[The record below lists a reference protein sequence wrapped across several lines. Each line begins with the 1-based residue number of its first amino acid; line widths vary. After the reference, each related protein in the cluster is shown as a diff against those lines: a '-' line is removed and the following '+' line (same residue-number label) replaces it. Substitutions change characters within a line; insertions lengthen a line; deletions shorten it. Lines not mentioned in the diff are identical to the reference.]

1 MSLNLKKGKLTFLI
15 VWLSSMFMILS
26 VGAQT
31 GATIKV
37 SGTIKDVQGE
47 PIIGASI
54 LLQGTTIG
62 VITDFDGNFTIQAP
76 GNGTLAVSY
85 VGYVTQNVSINNR
98 TNINII
104 LQEDTELLDEVIVVG
119 YAVGSSR
126 TISGAVEK
134 VGREKM
140 NAGVVVNPLDAL
152 KGKVAGVNIQKTGG
166 DPTAGSA
173 IRIRGTTSLSGGNNP
188 LVVIDGVFGDLGLL
202 NALSPADIES
212 FTILKDASETAQY
225 GSRGAS
231 GVIVVTTQKGKAGT
245 KSINYDG
252 TYGIEDVYKS
262 IDMLSADGYRSAVQ
276 SMGYANALDGGAS
289 TNFMKEMLQTGY
301 TQNHR
306 ISFGGGSDETS
317 FRASLGVIDQKGIIK
332 ENWMKNYT
340 AKIDGSQMFFDKK
353 LKLEMGMFGSK
364 RESKYVNDYQ
374 KTFYS
379 AASFNPT
386 LPSSQKDDGTWHE
399 DPNANEVDNP
409 IGRLSIDD
417 REDNAYLSTNGR
429 LTWSIND
436 NLNLSAFGS
445 YTYNAKENMN
455 YIPTNIKQG
464 IREGRGKAYRGL
476 NKSNVLMGNISLNY
490 KLQMPNSR
498 LDALGLIEGQSYEYS
513 GFEASARGF
522 DTNFFGYDNLKA
534 GAIVKYDDVRSYKNG
549 YDLNSFLGRVN
560 YMYANRYI
568 ATVNMR
574 FDGSS
579 KLGENNKW
587 GFFPSASLAWIISEE
602 SFLKDIRAVNEIK
615 WRVGYGRTGNQDAI
629 EAYNSLL
636 LMGPTGLTSVNGVPT
651 VTYGYNR
658 NSNPDLRWETKDM
671 FDVGLDASFLDNR
684 LTATLDYYYSRTKD
698 LLYYYDVPVPPFVH
712 PQLLANLGEMENS
725 GFELSLGITPLKTK
739 DMELTVSGNLAF
751 QKNKLLSLSG
761 KYMGQDLNAA
771 EYMRLSR
778 INGAG
783 FQGGNTY
790 VTYQVVG
797 QPLGVFYLPKSNGL
811 IDDGLGSFSY
821 NVLNLDD
828 DPEINLNDGGDRY
841 FAGQAMPKVIMGTN
855 INFRY
860 KAFDIQTQLN
870 GAFGHKIYNGTSLS
884 YMNMNTFPTYNVLP
898 EAPEKRI
905 FDSTVTD
912 YWLEK
917 GDYLH
922 IAYVTLGYN
931 LNVDKMK
938 DWVNGIRLSFS
949 VNNLHT
955 FTNYSGLS
963 PMINST
969 TISYD
974 NPDIGLDDK
983 RFYPLSR
990 TYSVGLSINF

>member
-1 MSLNLKKGKLTFLI
+1 MYVNFKKSTKAFLMT
-15 VWLSSMFMILS
+15 VLSSMLMILS
-26 VGAQT
+26 VSAQT
-31 GATIKV
+31 GSTINV
-37 SGTIKDVQGE
+37 RGTVKDVAGE

-54 LLQGTTIG
+54 LLQGTTSG
-62 VITDFDGNFTIQAP
+62 VVTDYDGNFSIQAP
-76 GNGTLAVSY
+76 GNGTLVISY
-85 VGYVTQNVSINNR
+85 VGYITQTIAIQNKNSIEV
-98 TNINII
+98 I
-104 LQEDTELLDEVIVVG
+104 LQEDMELLDEVVVIG
-119 YAVGSSR
+119 YATGSTR

-134 VGREKM
+134 VGREDM
-140 NAGVVVNPLDAL
+140 NAGVIVNPLDAL

-173 IRIRGTTSLSGGNNP
+173 IRIRGTTSLSGGNDP
-188 LVVIDGVFGDLGLL
+188 LVVIDGVFGDLALL
-202 NALSPADIES
+202 NALSPSDIES

-252 TYGIEDVYKS
+252 TFGVEDVYKT
-262 IDMLSADGYRSAVQ
+262 INMLNADGYRAAVE
-276 SMGYANALDGGAS
+276 SMGYANALDKGAN
-289 TNFMKEMLQTGY
+289 TNFMQEMLQTGY

-306 ISFGGGSDETS
+306 ISFGGGTAETN

-332 ENWMKNYT
+332 NNSMRNYT
-340 AKIDGSQMFFDKK
+340 AKIDGSQLFFDNK
-353 LKLEMGMFGSK
+353 LKLDLGMFGSK
-364 RESKYVNDYQ
+364 RESRYVNDYQ

-386 LPSSQKDDGTWHE
+386 FPNTQNDDGTWPE

-409 IGRLSIDD
+409 LGRLTISD

-429 LTWSIND
+429 LTWAIND
-436 NLNLSAFGS
+436 NLNFSAFGS

-464 IREGRGKAYRGL
+464 VREGRGKAYRGM
-476 NKSNVLMGNISLNY
+476 NKSNILMGNISLNY
-490 KLQMPNSR
+490 KKMFQNSR
-498 LDALGLIEGQSYEYS
+498 LDALALVEGQNYNYT
-513 GFEASARGF
+513 GFGANARGF
-522 DTNFFGYDNLKA
+522 DTNFFGYDNLAA
-534 GAIVKYDDVRSYKNG
+534 GAVVKYGDVSSYKNG
-549 YDLNSFLGRVN
+549 YSLNSFLGRVN

-587 GFFPSASLAWIISEE
+587 GFFPSASLAWVMSEE
-602 SFLKDIRAVNEIK
+602 SFLKDINEINEIK

-629 EAYNSLL
+629 SAYNSLL
-636 LMGPTGLTSVNGVPT
+636 LMGPSGLTSVNGVPT

-658 NSNPDLRWETKDM
+658 NANPDLRWETKDM
-671 FDVGLDASFLDNR
+671 FDVGMDASFFDR
-684 LTATLDYYYSRTKD
+684 KLTATIDYYYSRTKD
-698 LLYYYDVPVPPFVH
+698 LLYNYDVPVPPFVH
-712 PQLLANLGEMENS
+712 PKLLANLGEMENS
-725 GFELSLGITPLKTK
+725 GLEVSLGITPLRTE
-739 DMELTVSGNLAF
+739 DMELTVSGNMAF

-761 KYMGQDLNAA
+761 TYMGQELNAA
-771 EYMRLSR
+771 EYMQLAR

-797 QPLGVFYLPKSNGL
+797 QPLGVFYLPKSNG
-811 IDDGLGSFSY
+811 IINDGLGSYSY
-821 NVLNLDD
+821 NILNLDE
-828 DPEINLNDGGDRY
+828 DPAINLNNGADRY

-855 INFRY
+855 ISFRY
-860 KAFDIQTQLN
+860 KAFDIQTQMN

-884 YMNMNTFPTYNVLP
+884 YMNMNVFPTYNVLP
-898 EAPEKRI
+898 DAPEKKI

-931 LNVDKMK
+931 FNVEKMK
-938 DWVNGIRLSFS
+938 NWVNSIRLTAS

-969 TISYD
+969 TV
-974 NPDIGLDDK
+974 NEELGLDDK

-990 TYSVGLSINF
+990 TYSLGLSINF

>member
-1 MSLNLKKGKLTFLI
+1 MHVNFKKSTKAFLMT
-15 VWLSSMFMILS
+15 VLSSMLMILS
-26 VGAQT
+26 VSAQT
-31 GATIKV
+31 GSTINV
-37 SGTIKDVQGE
+37 RGTVKDVAGE
-47 PIIGASI
+47 PIIGASV
-54 LLQGTTIG
+54 LLQGTTSG
-62 VITDFDGNFTIQAP
+62 VVTDYDGNFSIQAP
-76 GNGTLAVSY
+76 GNGTLVISY
-85 VGYVTQNVSINNR
+85 VGYITQTIAIQNKNSIEV
-98 TNINII
+98 I
-104 LQEDTELLDEVIVVG
+104 LQEDMELLDEVVVIG
-119 YAVGSSR
+119 YATGSTR

-134 VGREKM
+134 VGREDM
-140 NAGVVVNPLDAL
+140 NAGVIVNPLDAL

-173 IRIRGTTSLSGGNNP
+173 IRIRGTTSLSGGNDP
-188 LVVIDGVFGDLGLL
+188 LVVIDGVFGDLALL
-202 NALSPADIES
+202 NALSPSDIES

-252 TYGIEDVYKS
+252 TFGVEDVYKT
-262 IDMLSADGYRSAVQ
+262 INMLNADGYRAAVE
-276 SMGYANALDGGAS
+276 SMGYANALDKGAN
-289 TNFMKEMLQTGY
+289 TNFMQEMLQTGY

-306 ISFGGGSDETS
+306 ISFGGGTAETN

-332 ENWMKNYT
+332 NNSMRNYT
-340 AKIDGSQMFFDKK
+340 AKIDGSQLYFDNK
-353 LKLEMGMFGSK
+353 LKLDLGMFGSK
-364 RESKYVNDYQ
+364 RESRYVNDYQ

-386 LPSSQKDDGTWHE
+386 FPNTQNDDGTWPE

-409 IGRLSIDD
+409 LGRLTISDK
-417 REDNAYLSTNGR
+417 EDNAYLSTNGR
-429 LTWSIND
+429 LTWAIND
-436 NLNLSAFGS
+436 NLNFSAFGS

-464 IREGRGKAYRGL
+464 VREGRGKAYRGM
-476 NKSNVLMGNISLNY
+476 NKSNILMGNISLNY
-490 KLQMPNSR
+490 KKMFQNSR
-498 LDALGLIEGQSYEYS
+498 LDALALIEGQNYNYT
-513 GFEASARGF
+513 GFGANARGF
-522 DTNFFGYDNLKA
+522 DTNFFGYDNLAA
-534 GAIVKYDDVRSYKNG
+534 GAVVKYGDVSSYKNG
-549 YDLNSFLGRVN
+549 YSLNSFLGRVN

-587 GFFPSASLAWIISEE
+587 GFFPSASLAWVMSEE
-602 SFLKDIRAVNEIK
+602 SFLKDINEINEIK

-629 EAYNSLL
+629 SAYNSLL
-636 LMGPTGLTSVNGVPT
+636 LMGPSGLTSVNGVPT

-658 NSNPDLRWETKDM
+658 NANPDLRWETKDM
-671 FDVGLDASFLDNR
+671 FDVGMDASFFDR
-684 LTATLDYYYSRTKD
+684 KLTATIDYYYSRTKD
-698 LLYYYDVPVPPFVH
+698 LLYNYDVPVPPFVH
-712 PQLLANLGEMENS
+712 PKLLANLGEMENS
-725 GFELSLGITPLKTK
+725 GLEVSLGITPLRTE
-739 DMELTVSGNLAF
+739 DMELTVSGNMAF

-761 KYMGQDLNAA
+761 TYMGQELNAA
-771 EYMRLSR
+771 EYMQLAR

-797 QPLGVFYLPKSNGL
+797 QPLGVFYLPKSNG
-811 IDDGLGSFSY
+811 IINDGLGSYSY
-821 NVLNLDD
+821 NILNLDE
-828 DPEINLNDGGDRY
+828 DPAINLNNGADRY

-855 INFRY
+855 ISFRY
-860 KAFDIQTQLN
+860 KAFDIQTQMN

-884 YMNMNTFPTYNVLP
+884 YMNMNVFPTYNVLP
-898 EAPEKRI
+898 DAPEKKI

-931 LNVDKMK
+931 FNVEKMK
-938 DWVNGIRLSFS
+938 NWVNSIRLTAS

-969 TISYD
+969 TV
-974 NPDIGLDDK
+974 NEELGLDDK

-990 TYSVGLSINF
+990 TYSLGLSINF

>member
-1 MSLNLKKGKLTFLI
+1 MHVNFKKSTKAFLMT
-15 VWLSSMFMILS
+15 VLSSMLMILS
-26 VGAQT
+26 VSAQT
-31 GATIKV
+31 GSTINV
-37 SGTIKDVQGE
+37 RGTVKDVTGE

-54 LLQGTTIG
+54 LLQGTTSG
-62 VITDFDGNFTIQAP
+62 VVTDYDGNFSIQAP
-76 GNGTLAVSY
+76 GNGTLVISY
-85 VGYVTQNVSINNR
+85 VGYITQTIAIQNRNSIEV
-98 TNINII
+98 I
-104 LQEDTELLDEVIVVG
+104 LQEDMELLDEVVVIG
-119 YAVGSSR
+119 YATGSTR

-134 VGREKM
+134 VGREDM
-140 NAGVVVNPLDAL
+140 NAGVIVNPLDAL

-173 IRIRGTTSLSGGNNP
+173 IRIRGTTSLSGGNDP
-188 LVVIDGVFGDLGLL
+188 LVVIDGVFGDLALL
-202 NALSPADIES
+202 NALSPSDIES

-252 TYGIEDVYKS
+252 TFGVEDVYKT
-262 IDMLSADGYRSAVQ
+262 INMLNADGYRAAVE
-276 SMGYANALDGGAS
+276 SMGYANALDKGAN
-289 TNFMKEMLQTGY
+289 TNFMQEMLQTGY

-306 ISFGGGSDETS
+306 ISFGGGTAETN

-332 ENWMKNYT
+332 NNSMRNYT
-340 AKIDGSQMFFDKK
+340 AKIDGSQLFFDNK
-353 LKLEMGMFGSK
+353 LKLDLGMFGSK
-364 RESKYVNDYQ
+364 RESRYVNDYQ

-386 LPSSQKDDGTWHE
+386 FPNTQNDDGTWPE

-409 IGRLSIDD
+409 LGRLTISD

-429 LTWSIND
+429 LTWAIND
-436 NLNLSAFGS
+436 NLNFSAFGS

-464 IREGRGKAYRGL
+464 VREGRGKAYRGM
-476 NKSNVLMGNISLNY
+476 NKSNILMGNISLNY
-490 KLQMPNSR
+490 KKMFQNSR
-498 LDALGLIEGQSYEYS
+498 LDALALVEGQNYNYT
-513 GFEASARGF
+513 GFGANARGF
-522 DTNFFGYDNLKA
+522 DTNFFGYDNLAA
-534 GAIVKYDDVRSYKNG
+534 GAVVKYGDVSSYKNG
-549 YDLNSFLGRVN
+549 YSLNSFLGRVN

-587 GFFPSASLAWIISEE
+587 GFFPSASLAWVMSEE
-602 SFLKDIRAVNEIK
+602 SFLKDINEINEIK

-629 EAYNSLL
+629 SAYNSLL
-636 LMGPTGLTSVNGVPT
+636 LMGPSGLTSVNGVPT

-658 NSNPDLRWETKDM
+658 NANPDLRWETKDM
-671 FDVGLDASFLDNR
+671 FDVGMDASFFDR
-684 LTATLDYYYSRTKD
+684 KLTATIDYYYSRTKD
-698 LLYYYDVPVPPFVH
+698 LLYNYDVPVPPFVH
-712 PQLLANLGEMENS
+712 PKLLANLGEMENS
-725 GFELSLGITPLKTK
+725 GWEVSLGITPLRTE
-739 DMELTVSGNLAF
+739 DMELTVSGNMAF

-761 KYMGQDLNAA
+761 TYMGQELNAA
-771 EYMRLSR
+771 EYMQLAR

-797 QPLGVFYLPKSNGL
+797 QPLGVFYLPKSNG
-811 IDDGLGSFSY
+811 IINDGLGSYSY
-821 NVLNLDD
+821 NILNLDE
-828 DPEINLNDGGDRY
+828 DPAINLNNGADRY

-855 INFRY
+855 ISFRY
-860 KAFDIQTQLN
+860 KAFDIQTQMN

-884 YMNMNTFPTYNVLP
+884 YMNMNVFPTYNVLP
-898 EAPEKRI
+898 DAPEKKI

-931 LNVDKMK
+931 FNVEKMK
-938 DWVNGIRLSFS
+938 NWVNSIRLTAS

-969 TISYD
+969 TV
-974 NPDIGLDDK
+974 NEELGLDDK

-990 TYSVGLSINF
+990 TYSLGLSINF

>member
-1 MSLNLKKGKLTFLI
+1 MHVNFKKSTKAFLMT
-15 VWLSSMFMILS
+15 VLSSMLMILS
-26 VGAQT
+26 VSAQT
-31 GATIKV
+31 GSTINLR
-37 SGTIKDVQGE
+37 GTVKDVAGE

-54 LLQGTTIG
+54 LLQGTTSG
-62 VITDFDGNFTIQAP
+62 VVTDYDGNFSIQAP
-76 GNGTLAVSY
+76 GNGTLVISY
-85 VGYVTQNVSINNR
+85 VGYITQTIAIQNRNSIEV
-98 TNINII
+98 I
-104 LQEDTELLDEVIVVG
+104 LQEDMELLDEVVVIG
-119 YAVGSSR
+119 YATGSTR

-134 VGREKM
+134 VGREDM
-140 NAGVVVNPLDAL
+140 NAGVIVNPLDAL

-173 IRIRGTTSLSGGNNP
+173 IRIRGTTSLSGGNDP
-188 LVVIDGVFGDLGLL
+188 LVVIDGVFGDLALL
-202 NALSPADIES
+202 NALSPSDIES

-252 TYGIEDVYKS
+252 TFGVEDVYKT
-262 IDMLSADGYRSAVQ
+262 INMLNADGYRAAVE
-276 SMGYANALDGGAS
+276 SMGYANALDKGAN
-289 TNFMKEMLQTGY
+289 TNFMQEMLQTGY

-306 ISFGGGSDETS
+306 ISFGGGTAETN

-332 ENWMKNYT
+332 NNSMRNYT
-340 AKIDGSQMFFDKK
+340 AKIDGSQLFFDNK
-353 LKLEMGMFGSK
+353 LKLDLGMFGSK
-364 RESKYVNDYQ
+364 RESRYVNDYQ

-386 LPSSQKDDGTWHE
+386 FPNTQNDDGTWPE

-409 IGRLSIDD
+409 LGRLTISD

-429 LTWSIND
+429 LTWAIND
-436 NLNLSAFGS
+436 NLNFSAFGS

-464 IREGRGKAYRGL
+464 VREGRGKAYRGM
-476 NKSNVLMGNISLNY
+476 NKSNILMGNISLNY
-490 KLQMPNSR
+490 KKIFQNSR
-498 LDALGLIEGQSYEYS
+498 LDALALVEGQNYNYT
-513 GFEASARGF
+513 GFGANARGF
-522 DTNFFGYDNLKA
+522 DTNFFGYDNLAA
-534 GAIVKYDDVRSYKNG
+534 GAVVKYGDVSSYKNG
-549 YDLNSFLGRVN
+549 YSLNSFLGRVN

-587 GFFPSASLAWIISEE
+587 GFFPSASLAWVMSEE
-602 SFLKDIRAVNEIK
+602 SFLKDINEINEIK

-629 EAYNSLL
+629 SAYNSLL
-636 LMGPTGLTSVNGVPT
+636 LMGPSGLTSVNGVPT

-658 NSNPDLRWETKDM
+658 NANPDLRWETKDM
-671 FDVGLDASFLDNR
+671 FDVGMDASFFDR
-684 LTATLDYYYSRTKD
+684 KLTATIDYYYSRTKD
-698 LLYYYDVPVPPFVH
+698 LLYNYDVPVPPFVH
-712 PQLLANLGEMENS
+712 PKLLANLGEMENS
-725 GFELSLGITPLKTK
+725 GLEVSLGITPLRTE
-739 DMELTVSGNLAF
+739 DMELTVSGNMAF

-761 KYMGQDLNAA
+761 TYMGQELNAA
-771 EYMRLSR
+771 EYMQLAR

-797 QPLGVFYLPKSNGL
+797 QPLGVFYLPKSNG
-811 IDDGLGSFSY
+811 IINDGLGSYSY
-821 NVLNLDD
+821 NILNLDE
-828 DPEINLNDGGDRY
+828 DPAINLNNGADRY

-855 INFRY
+855 ISFRY
-860 KAFDIQTQLN
+860 KAFDIQTQMN

-884 YMNMNTFPTYNVLP
+884 YMNMNVFPTYNVLP
-898 EAPEKRI
+898 DAPEKKI

-931 LNVDKMK
+931 FNVEKMK
-938 DWVNGIRLSFS
+938 NWVNSIRLTAS

-969 TISYD
+969 TVSLD

-990 TYSVGLSINF
+990 TYSLGLSINF

>member
-1 MSLNLKKGKLTFLI
+1 MYVNFKKSTKAFLMT
-15 VWLSSMFMILS
+15 VLSSMLMILS
-26 VGAQT
+26 VSAQT
-31 GATIKV
+31 GSTINV
-37 SGTIKDVQGE
+37 RGTVKDVAGE

-54 LLQGTTIG
+54 LLQGTTSG
-62 VITDFDGNFTIQAP
+62 VVTDYDGNFSIQAP
-76 GNGTLAVSY
+76 GNGTLVISY
-85 VGYVTQNVSINNR
+85 VGYITQTIAIQNRNSIEV
-98 TNINII
+98 I
-104 LQEDTELLDEVIVVG
+104 LQEDMELLDEVVVIG
-119 YAVGSSR
+119 YATGSTR

-134 VGREKM
+134 VGREDM
-140 NAGVVVNPLDAL
+140 NAGVIVNPLDAL

-173 IRIRGTTSLSGGNNP
+173 IRIRGTTSLSGGNDP
-188 LVVIDGVFGDLGLL
+188 LVVIDGVFGDLALL
-202 NALSPADIES
+202 NALSPSDIES

-252 TYGIEDVYKS
+252 TFGVEDVYKT
-262 IDMLSADGYRSAVQ
+262 INMLNADGYRAAVE
-276 SMGYANALDGGAS
+276 SMGYANALDKGAN
-289 TNFMKEMLQTGY
+289 TNFMQEMLQTGY

-306 ISFGGGSDETS
+306 ISFGGGTAETN

-332 ENWMKNYT
+332 NNSMRNYT
-340 AKIDGSQMFFDKK
+340 AKIDGSQLFFDNK
-353 LKLEMGMFGSK
+353 LKLDLGMFGSK
-364 RESKYVNDYQ
+364 RESRYVNDYQ

-386 LPSSQKDDGTWHE
+386 FPNTQNDDGTWPE

-409 IGRLSIDD
+409 LGRLTISDK
-417 REDNAYLSTNGR
+417 EDNAYLSTNGR
-429 LTWSIND
+429 LTWAIND
-436 NLNLSAFGS
+436 NLNFSAFGS

-464 IREGRGKAYRGL
+464 VREGRGKAYRGM
-476 NKSNVLMGNISLNY
+476 NKSNILMGNISLNY
-490 KLQMPNSR
+490 KKMFQNSR
-498 LDALGLIEGQSYEYS
+498 LDALALVEGQNYNYT
-513 GFEASARGF
+513 GFGANARGF
-522 DTNFFGYDNLKA
+522 DTNFFGYDNLAA
-534 GAIVKYDDVRSYKNG
+534 GAVVKYGDVSSYKNG
-549 YDLNSFLGRVN
+549 YSLNSFLGRVN

-587 GFFPSASLAWIISEE
+587 GFFPSASLAWVMSEE
-602 SFLKDIRAVNEIK
+602 SFLKDINEINEIK

-629 EAYNSLL
+629 SAYNSLL
-636 LMGPTGLTSVNGVPT
+636 LMGPSGLTSVNGVPT

-658 NSNPDLRWETKDM
+658 NANPDLRWETKDM
-671 FDVGLDASFLDNR
+671 FDVGMDASFFDR
-684 LTATLDYYYSRTKD
+684 KLTATIDYYYSRTKD
-698 LLYYYDVPVPPFVH
+698 LLYNYDVPVPPFVH
-712 PQLLANLGEMENS
+712 PKLLANLGEMENS
-725 GFELSLGITPLKTK
+725 GLEVSLGITPLRTE
-739 DMELTVSGNLAF
+739 DMELTVSGNMAF

-761 KYMGQDLNAA
+761 TYMGQELNAA
-771 EYMRLSR
+771 EYMQLAR

-797 QPLGVFYLPKSNGL
+797 QPLGVFYLPKSNG
-811 IDDGLGSFSY
+811 IINDGLGSYSY
-821 NVLNLDD
+821 NILNLDE
-828 DPEINLNDGGDRY
+828 DPAINLNNGADRY

-855 INFRY
+855 ISFRY
-860 KAFDIQTQLN
+860 KAFDIQTQMN

-884 YMNMNTFPTYNVLP
+884 YMNMNVFPTYNVLP
-898 EAPEKRI
+898 DAPEKKI

-931 LNVDKMK
+931 FNVEKMK
-938 DWVNGIRLSFS
+938 NWVNSIRLTAS

-969 TISYD
+969 TV
-974 NPDIGLDDK
+974 NEELGLDDK

-990 TYSVGLSINF
+990 TYSLGLSINF

>member
-1 MSLNLKKGKLTFLI
+1 MT
-15 VWLSSMFMILS
+15 VLSSMLMILS
-26 VGAQT
+26 VSAQT
-31 GATIKV
+31 GSTINLR
-37 SGTIKDVQGE
+37 GTVKDVAGE

-54 LLQGTTIG
+54 LLQGTTSG
-62 VITDFDGNFTIQAP
+62 VVTDYDGNFSIQAP
-76 GNGTLAVSY
+76 GNGTLVISY
-85 VGYVTQNVSINNR
+85 VGYITQTIAIQNRNSIEV
-98 TNINII
+98 I
-104 LQEDTELLDEVIVVG
+104 LQEDMELLDEVVVIG
-119 YAVGSSR
+119 YATGSTR

-134 VGREKM
+134 VGREDM
-140 NAGVVVNPLDAL
+140 NAGVIVNPLDAL

-173 IRIRGTTSLSGGNNP
+173 IRIRGTTSLSGGNDP
-188 LVVIDGVFGDLGLL
+188 LVVIDGVFGDLALL
-202 NALSPADIES
+202 NALSPSDIES

-252 TYGIEDVYKS
+252 TFGVEDVYKT
-262 IDMLSADGYRSAVQ
+262 INMLNADGYRAAVE
-276 SMGYANALDGGAS
+276 SMGYANALDKGAN
-289 TNFMKEMLQTGY
+289 TNFMQEMLQTGY

-306 ISFGGGSDETS
+306 ISFGGGTAETN

-332 ENWMKNYT
+332 NNSMRNYT
-340 AKIDGSQMFFDKK
+340 AKIDGSQLFFDNK
-353 LKLEMGMFGSK
+353 LKLDLGMFGSK
-364 RESKYVNDYQ
+364 RESRYVNDYQ

-386 LPSSQKDDGTWHE
+386 FPNTQNDDGTWPE

-409 IGRLSIDD
+409 LGRLTISD

-429 LTWSIND
+429 LTWAIND
-436 NLNLSAFGS
+436 NLNFSAFGS

-464 IREGRGKAYRGL
+464 VREGRGKAYRGM
-476 NKSNVLMGNISLNY
+476 NKSNILMGNISLNY
-490 KLQMPNSR
+490 KKIFQNSR
-498 LDALGLIEGQSYEYS
+498 LDALALVEGQNYNYT
-513 GFEASARGF
+513 GFGANARGF
-522 DTNFFGYDNLKA
+522 DTNFFGYDNLAA
-534 GAIVKYDDVRSYKNG
+534 GAVVKYGDVSSYKNG
-549 YDLNSFLGRVN
+549 YSLNSFLGRVN

-587 GFFPSASLAWIISEE
+587 GFFPSASLAWVMSEE
-602 SFLKDIRAVNEIK
+602 SFLKDINEINEIK

-629 EAYNSLL
+629 SAYNSLL
-636 LMGPTGLTSVNGVPT
+636 LMGPSGLTSVNGVPT

-658 NSNPDLRWETKDM
+658 NANPDLRWETKDM
-671 FDVGLDASFLDNR
+671 FDVGMDASFFDR
-684 LTATLDYYYSRTKD
+684 KLTATIDYYYSKTKD
-698 LLYYYDVPVPPFVH
+698 LLYNYDVPVPPFVH
-712 PQLLANLGEMENS
+712 PKLLANLGEMENS
-725 GFELSLGITPLKTK
+725 GLEVSLGITPLRTE
-739 DMELTVSGNLAF
+739 DMELTVSGNMAF

-761 KYMGQDLNAA
+761 TYMGQELNAA
-771 EYMRLSR
+771 EYMQLAR

-797 QPLGVFYLPKSNGL
+797 QPLGVFYLPKSNG
-811 IDDGLGSFSY
+811 IINDGLGSYSY
-821 NVLNLDD
+821 NILNLDE
-828 DPEINLNDGGDRY
+828 DPAINLNNGADRY

-855 INFRY
+855 ISFRY
-860 KAFDIQTQLN
+860 KAFDIQTQMN

-884 YMNMNTFPTYNVLP
+884 YMNMNVFPTYNVLP
-898 EAPEKRI
+898 DAPEKKI

-931 LNVDKMK
+931 FNVEKMK
-938 DWVNGIRLSFS
+938 NWVNSIRLTAS

-969 TISYD
+969 TVSLD

-990 TYSVGLSINF
+990 TYSLGLSINF

>member
-1 MSLNLKKGKLTFLI
+1 MHVNFKKSTKAFLMT
-15 VWLSSMFMILS
+15 VLSSMLMILS
-26 VGAQT
+26 ASAQT
-31 GATIKV
+31 GSTINV
-37 SGTIKDVQGE
+37 RGTVKDVAGE

-54 LLQGTTIG
+54 LLQGTTSG
-62 VITDFDGNFTIQAP
+62 VVTDYDGNFSIQAP
-76 GNGTLAVSY
+76 GNGTLVISY
-85 VGYVTQNVSINNR
+85 VGYITQTIAIQNRNSIEV
-98 TNINII
+98 I
-104 LQEDTELLDEVIVVG
+104 LQEDMELLDEVVVIG
-119 YAVGSSR
+119 YATGSTR

-134 VGREKM
+134 VGREDM
-140 NAGVVVNPLDAL
+140 NAGVIVNPLDAL

-173 IRIRGTTSLSGGNNP
+173 IRIRGTTSLSGGNDP
-188 LVVIDGVFGDLGLL
+188 LVVIDGVFGDLALL
-202 NALSPADIES
+202 NALSPSDIES

-252 TYGIEDVYKS
+252 TFGVEDVYKT
-262 IDMLSADGYRSAVQ
+262 INMLNADGYRAAVE
-276 SMGYANALDGGAS
+276 SMGYANALDKGAN
-289 TNFMKEMLQTGY
+289 TNFMQEMLQTGY

-306 ISFGGGSDETS
+306 ISFGGGTAETN

-332 ENWMKNYT
+332 NNSMRNYT
-340 AKIDGSQMFFDKK
+340 AKIDGSQLFFDNK
-353 LKLEMGMFGSK
+353 LKLDLGMFGSK
-364 RESKYVNDYQ
+364 RESRYVNDYQ

-386 LPSSQKDDGTWHE
+386 FPNTQNDDGTWPE

-409 IGRLSIDD
+409 LGRLTISDK
-417 REDNAYLSTNGR
+417 EDNAYLSTNGR
-429 LTWSIND
+429 LTWAIND
-436 NLNLSAFGS
+436 NLNFSAFGS

-464 IREGRGKAYRGL
+464 VREGRGKAYRGM
-476 NKSNVLMGNISLNY
+476 NKSNILMGNISLNY
-490 KLQMPNSR
+490 KKMFQNSR
-498 LDALGLIEGQSYEYS
+498 LDALALIEGQNYNYT
-513 GFEASARGF
+513 GFGANARGF
-522 DTNFFGYDNLKA
+522 DTNFFGYDNLAA
-534 GAIVKYDDVRSYKNG
+534 GAVVKYGDVSSYKNG
-549 YDLNSFLGRVN
+549 YSLNSFLGRVN

-587 GFFPSASLAWIISEE
+587 GFFPSASLAWVMSEE
-602 SFLKDIRAVNEIK
+602 SFLKDINEINEIK

-629 EAYNSLL
+629 SAYNSLL
-636 LMGPTGLTSVNGVPT
+636 LMGPSGLTSVNGVPT

-658 NSNPDLRWETKDM
+658 NANPDLRWETKDM
-671 FDVGLDASFLDNR
+671 FDVGMDASFFDR
-684 LTATLDYYYSRTKD
+684 KLTATIDYYYSRTKD
-698 LLYYYDVPVPPFVH
+698 LLYNYDVPVPPFVH
-712 PQLLANLGEMENS
+712 PKLLANLGEMENS
-725 GFELSLGITPLKTK
+725 GLEVSLGITPLRTE
-739 DMELTVSGNLAF
+739 DMELTVSGNMAF

-761 KYMGQDLNAA
+761 TYMGQELNAA
-771 EYMRLSR
+771 EYMQLAR

-797 QPLGVFYLPKSNGL
+797 QPLGVFYLPKSNG
-811 IDDGLGSFSY
+811 IINDGLGSYSY
-821 NVLNLDD
+821 NILNLDE
-828 DPEINLNDGGDRY
+828 DPAINLNNGADRY

-855 INFRY
+855 ISFRY
-860 KAFDIQTQLN
+860 KAFDIQTQMN

-884 YMNMNTFPTYNVLP
+884 YMNMNVFPTYNVLP
-898 EAPEKRI
+898 DAPEKKI

-931 LNVDKMK
+931 FNVEKMK
-938 DWVNGIRLSFS
+938 NWVNSIRLTAS

-969 TISYD
+969 TV
-974 NPDIGLDDK
+974 NEELGLDDK

-990 TYSVGLSINF
+990 TYSLGLSINF

>member
-1 MSLNLKKGKLTFLI
+1 MYVNFKKSTKAFLMT
-15 VWLSSMFMILS
+15 VLSSMLMILS
-26 VGAQT
+26 VSAQT
-31 GATIKV
+31 GSTINV
-37 SGTIKDVQGE
+37 RGTVKDVAGE

-54 LLQGTTIG
+54 LLQGTTSG
-62 VITDFDGNFTIQAP
+62 VVTDYDGNFSIQAP
-76 GNGTLAVSY
+76 GNGTLVISY
-85 VGYVTQNVSINNR
+85 VGYITQTIAIQNRNSIEV
-98 TNINII
+98 I
-104 LQEDTELLDEVIVVG
+104 LQEDMELLDEVVVIG
-119 YAVGSSR
+119 YATGSTR

-134 VGREKM
+134 VGREDM
-140 NAGVVVNPLDAL
+140 NAGVIVNPLDAL

-173 IRIRGTTSLSGGNNP
+173 IRIRGTTSLSGGNDP
-188 LVVIDGVFGDLGLL
+188 LVVIDGVFGDLALL
-202 NALSPADIES
+202 NALSPSDIES

-252 TYGIEDVYKS
+252 TFGVEDVYKT
-262 IDMLSADGYRSAVQ
+262 INMLNADGYRAAVE
-276 SMGYANALDGGAS
+276 SMGYANALDKGAN
-289 TNFMKEMLQTGY
+289 TNFMQEMLQTGY

-306 ISFGGGSDETS
+306 ISFGGGTAETN

-332 ENWMKNYT
+332 NNSMRNYT
-340 AKIDGSQMFFDKK
+340 AKIDGSQLYFDNK
-353 LKLEMGMFGSK
+353 LKLDLGMFGSK
-364 RESKYVNDYQ
+364 RESRYVNDYQ

-386 LPSSQKDDGTWHE
+386 FPNTQNDDGTWPE

-409 IGRLSIDD
+409 LGRLTISD

-429 LTWSIND
+429 LTWAIND
-436 NLNLSAFGS
+436 NLNFSAFGS

-464 IREGRGKAYRGL
+464 VREGRGKAYRGM
-476 NKSNVLMGNISLNY
+476 NKSNILMGNISLNY
-490 KLQMPNSR
+490 KKMFQNSR
-498 LDALGLIEGQSYEYS
+498 LDALALIEGQNYNYT
-513 GFEASARGF
+513 GFGANARGF
-522 DTNFFGYDNLKA
+522 DTNFFGYDNLAA
-534 GAIVKYDDVRSYKNG
+534 GAVVKYGDVSSYKNG
-549 YDLNSFLGRVN
+549 YSLNSFLGRVN

-587 GFFPSASLAWIISEE
+587 GFFPSASLAWVMSEE
-602 SFLKDIRAVNEIK
+602 SFLKDINEINEIK

-629 EAYNSLL
+629 SAYNSLL
-636 LMGPTGLTSVNGVPT
+636 LMGPSGLTSVNGVPT

-658 NSNPDLRWETKDM
+658 NANPDLRWETKDM
-671 FDVGLDASFLDNR
+671 FDVGMDASFFDR
-684 LTATLDYYYSRTKD
+684 KLTATIDYYYSRTKD
-698 LLYYYDVPVPPFVH
+698 LLYNYDVPVPPFVH
-712 PQLLANLGEMENS
+712 PKLLANLGEMENS
-725 GFELSLGITPLKTK
+725 GLEVSLGITPLRTE
-739 DMELTVSGNLAF
+739 DMELTVSGNMAF

-761 KYMGQDLNAA
+761 TYMGQELNAA
-771 EYMRLSR
+771 EYMQLAR

-797 QPLGVFYLPKSNGL
+797 QPLGVFYLPKSNG
-811 IDDGLGSFSY
+811 IINDGLGSYSY
-821 NVLNLDD
+821 NILNLDE
-828 DPEINLNDGGDRY
+828 DPAINLNNGADRY

-855 INFRY
+855 ISFRY
-860 KAFDIQTQLN
+860 KAFDIQTQMN

-884 YMNMNTFPTYNVLP
+884 YMNMNVFPTYNVLP
-898 EAPEKRI
+898 DAPEKKI

-931 LNVDKMK
+931 FNVEKMK
-938 DWVNGIRLSFS
+938 NWVNSIRLTAS

-969 TISYD
+969 TV
-974 NPDIGLDDK
+974 NEELGLDDK

-990 TYSVGLSINF
+990 TYSLGLSINF

>member
-1 MSLNLKKGKLTFLI
+1 MYVNFKKSTKAFLMT
-15 VWLSSMFMILS
+15 VLSSMLMILS
-26 VGAQT
+26 ASAQT
-31 GATIKV
+31 GSTINV
-37 SGTIKDVQGE
+37 RGTVKDVAGE
-47 PIIGASI
+47 PIIGASV
-54 LLQGTTIG
+54 LLQGTTSG
-62 VITDFDGNFTIQAP
+62 VVTDYDGNFSIQAP
-76 GNGTLAVSY
+76 GNGTLVISY
-85 VGYVTQNVSINNR
+85 VGYITQTIAIQNKNSIEV
-98 TNINII
+98 I
-104 LQEDTELLDEVIVVG
+104 LQEDMELLDEVVVIG
-119 YAVGSSR
+119 YATGSTR

-134 VGREKM
+134 VGREDM

-173 IRIRGTTSLSGGNNP
+173 IRIRGTTSLSGGNDP
-188 LVVIDGVFGDLGLL
+188 LVVIDGVFGDLALL
-202 NALSPADIES
+202 NALSPSDIES

-252 TYGIEDVYKS
+252 TFGVEDVYKT
-262 IDMLSADGYRSAVQ
+262 INMLNADGYRAAVE
-276 SMGYANALDGGAS
+276 SMGYANALDKGAN
-289 TNFMKEMLQTGY
+289 TNFMQEMLQTGY

-306 ISFGGGSDETS
+306 ISFGGGTAETN

-332 ENWMKNYT
+332 NNSMRNYT
-340 AKIDGSQMFFDKK
+340 AKIDGSQLYFDNK
-353 LKLEMGMFGSK
+353 LKLDLGMFGSK
-364 RESKYVNDYQ
+364 RESRYVNDYQ

-386 LPSSQKDDGTWHE
+386 FPNTQNDDGTWPE

-409 IGRLSIDD
+409 LGRLTISDK
-417 REDNAYLSTNGR
+417 EDNAYLSTNGR
-429 LTWSIND
+429 LTWAIND
-436 NLNLSAFGS
+436 NLNFSAFGS

-464 IREGRGKAYRGL
+464 VREGRGKAYRGM
-476 NKSNVLMGNISLNY
+476 NKSNILMGNISLNY
-490 KLQMPNSR
+490 KKMFQNSR
-498 LDALGLIEGQSYEYS
+498 LDALALIEGQNYNYT
-513 GFEASARGF
+513 GFGANARGF
-522 DTNFFGYDNLKA
+522 DTNFFGYDNLAA
-534 GAIVKYDDVRSYKNG
+534 GAVVKYGDVSSYKNG
-549 YDLNSFLGRVN
+549 YSLNSFLGRVN

-587 GFFPSASLAWIISEE
+587 GFFPSASLAWVMSEE
-602 SFLKDIRAVNEIK
+602 SFLKDINEINEIK

-629 EAYNSLL
+629 SAYNSLL
-636 LMGPTGLTSVNGVPT
+636 LMGPSGLTSVNGVPT

-658 NSNPDLRWETKDM
+658 NANPDLRWETKDM
-671 FDVGLDASFLDNR
+671 FDVGMDASFFDR
-684 LTATLDYYYSRTKD
+684 KLTATIDYYYSRTKD
-698 LLYYYDVPVPPFVH
+698 LLYNYDVPVPPFVH
-712 PQLLANLGEMENS
+712 PKLLANLGEMENS
-725 GFELSLGITPLKTK
+725 GLEVSLGITPLRTE
-739 DMELTVSGNLAF
+739 DMELTVSGNMAF

-761 KYMGQDLNAA
+761 TYMGQELNAA
-771 EYMRLSR
+771 EYMQLAR

-797 QPLGVFYLPKSNGL
+797 QPLGVFYLPKSNG
-811 IDDGLGSFSY
+811 IINDGLGSYSY
-821 NVLNLDD
+821 NILNLDE
-828 DPEINLNDGGDRY
+828 DPAINLNNGADRY

-855 INFRY
+855 ISFRY
-860 KAFDIQTQLN
+860 KAFDIQTQMN

-884 YMNMNTFPTYNVLP
+884 YMNMNVFPTYNVLP
-898 EAPEKRI
+898 DAPEKKI

-931 LNVDKMK
+931 FNVEKMK
-938 DWVNGIRLSFS
+938 NWVNSIRLTAS

-969 TISYD
+969 TV
-974 NPDIGLDDK
+974 NEELGLDDK

-990 TYSVGLSINF
+990 TYSLGLSINF

>member
-1 MSLNLKKGKLTFLI
+1 MHVNFKKSTKAFLMT
-15 VWLSSMFMILS
+15 VLSSMLMILS
-26 VGAQT
+26 VSAQT
-31 GATIKV
+31 GSTINLR
-37 SGTIKDVQGE
+37 GTVKDVAGE

-54 LLQGTTIG
+54 LLQGTTSG
-62 VITDFDGNFTIQAP
+62 VVTDYDGNFSIQAP
-76 GNGTLAVSY
+76 GNGTLVISY
-85 VGYVTQNVSINNR
+85 VGYITQTIAIQNRNSIEV
-98 TNINII
+98 I
-104 LQEDTELLDEVIVVG
+104 LQEDMELLDEVVVIG
-119 YAVGSSR
+119 YATGSTR

-134 VGREKM
+134 VGREDM
-140 NAGVVVNPLDAL
+140 NAGVIVNPLDAL

-173 IRIRGTTSLSGGNNP
+173 IRIRGTTSLSGGNDP
-188 LVVIDGVFGDLGLL
+188 LVVIDGVFGDLALL
-202 NALSPADIES
+202 NALSPSDIES

-252 TYGIEDVYKS
+252 TFGVEDVYKT
-262 IDMLSADGYRSAVQ
+262 INMLNADGYRAAVE
-276 SMGYANALDGGAS
+276 SMGYANALDKGAN
-289 TNFMKEMLQTGY
+289 TNFMQEMLQTGY

-306 ISFGGGSDETS
+306 ISFGGGTAETN

-332 ENWMKNYT
+332 NNSMRNYT
-340 AKIDGSQMFFDKK
+340 AKIDGSQLYFDNK
-353 LKLEMGMFGSK
+353 LKLDLGMFGSK
-364 RESKYVNDYQ
+364 RESRYVNDYQ

-386 LPSSQKDDGTWHE
+386 FPNTQNDDGTWPE

-409 IGRLSIDD
+409 LGRLTISDK
-417 REDNAYLSTNGR
+417 EDNAYLSTNGR
-429 LTWSIND
+429 LTWAIND

-464 IREGRGKAYRGL
+464 VREGRGKAYRGM
-476 NKSNVLMGNISLNY
+476 NKSNILMGNISLNY
-490 KLQMPNSR
+490 KKMFQNSR
-498 LDALGLIEGQSYEYS
+498 LDALALIEGQNYNYT
-513 GFEASARGF
+513 GFGANARGF
-522 DTNFFGYDNLKA
+522 DTNFFGYDNLAA
-534 GAIVKYDDVRSYKNG
+534 GAVVKYGDVSSYKNG
-549 YDLNSFLGRVN
+549 YSLNSFLGRVN

-587 GFFPSASLAWIISEE
+587 GFFPSASLAWVMSEE
-602 SFLKDIRAVNEIK
+602 SFLKDINEINEIK

-629 EAYNSLL
+629 SAYNSLL
-636 LMGPTGLTSVNGVPT
+636 LMGPSGLTSVNGVPT

-658 NSNPDLRWETKDM
+658 NANPDLRWETKDM
-671 FDVGLDASFLDNR
+671 FDVGMDASFFDR
-684 LTATLDYYYSRTKD
+684 KLTATIDYYYSRTKD
-698 LLYYYDVPVPPFVH
+698 LLYNYDVPVPPFVH
-712 PQLLANLGEMENS
+712 PKLLANLGEMENS
-725 GFELSLGITPLKTK
+725 GLEVSLGITPLRTE
-739 DMELTVSGNLAF
+739 DMELTVSGNMAF

-761 KYMGQDLNAA
+761 TYMGQELNAA
-771 EYMRLSR
+771 EYMQLAR

-797 QPLGVFYLPKSNGL
+797 QPLGVFYLPKSNG
-811 IDDGLGSFSY
+811 IINDGLGSYSY
-821 NVLNLDD
+821 NILNLDE
-828 DPEINLNDGGDRY
+828 DPAINLNNGADRY

-855 INFRY
+855 ISFRY
-860 KAFDIQTQLN
+860 KAFDIQTQMN

-884 YMNMNTFPTYNVLP
+884 YMNMNVFPTYNVLP
-898 EAPEKRI
+898 DAPEKKI

-931 LNVDKMK
+931 FNVEKMK
-938 DWVNGIRLSFS
+938 NWVNSIRLTAS

-969 TISYD
+969 TV
-974 NPDIGLDDK
+974 NEELGLDDK

-990 TYSVGLSINF
+990 TYSLGLSINF

>member
-1 MSLNLKKGKLTFLI
+1 MHVNFKKSTKAFLMT
-15 VWLSSMFMILS
+15 VLSSMLMILS
-26 VGAQT
+26 VSAQT
-31 GATIKV
+31 GSTINLR
-37 SGTIKDVQGE
+37 GTVKDVAGE

-54 LLQGTTIG
+54 LLQGTTSG
-62 VITDFDGNFTIQAP
+62 VVTDYDGNFSIQAP
-76 GNGTLAVSY
+76 GNGTLVISY
-85 VGYVTQNVSINNR
+85 VGYITQTIAIQNRNSIEV
-98 TNINII
+98 I
-104 LQEDTELLDEVIVVG
+104 LQEDMELLDEVVVIG
-119 YAVGSSR
+119 YATGSTR

-134 VGREKM
+134 VGREDM
-140 NAGVVVNPLDAL
+140 NAGVIVNPLDAL

-173 IRIRGTTSLSGGNNP
+173 IRIRGTTSLSGGNDP
-188 LVVIDGVFGDLGLL
+188 LVVIDGVFGDLALL
-202 NALSPADIES
+202 NALSPSDIES

-252 TYGIEDVYKS
+252 TFGVEDVYKT
-262 IDMLSADGYRSAVQ
+262 INMLNADGYRAAVE
-276 SMGYANALDGGAS
+276 SMGYANALDKGAN
-289 TNFMKEMLQTGY
+289 TNFMQEMLQTGY

-306 ISFGGGSDETS
+306 ISFGGGTAETN

-332 ENWMKNYT
+332 NNSMRNYT
-340 AKIDGSQMFFDKK
+340 AKIDGSQLFFDNK
-353 LKLEMGMFGSK
+353 LKLDLGMFGSK
-364 RESKYVNDYQ
+364 RESRYVNDYQ

-386 LPSSQKDDGTWHE
+386 FPNTQNDDGTWPE

-409 IGRLSIDD
+409 LGRLTISD

-429 LTWSIND
+429 LTWAIND
-436 NLNLSAFGS
+436 NLNFSAFGS

-464 IREGRGKAYRGL
+464 VREGRGKAYRGM
-476 NKSNVLMGNISLNY
+476 NKSNILMGNISLNY
-490 KLQMPNSR
+490 KKMFQNSR
-498 LDALGLIEGQSYEYS
+498 LDALALVEGQNYNYT
-513 GFEASARGF
+513 GFGANARGF
-522 DTNFFGYDNLKA
+522 DTNFFGYDNLAA
-534 GAIVKYDDVRSYKNG
+534 GAVVKYGDVSSYKNG
-549 YDLNSFLGRVN
+549 YSLNSFLGRVN

-587 GFFPSASLAWIISEE
+587 GFFPSASLAWVMSEE
-602 SFLKDIRAVNEIK
+602 SFLKDINEINEIK

-629 EAYNSLL
+629 SAYNSLL
-636 LMGPTGLTSVNGVPT
+636 LMGPSGLTSVNGVPT

-658 NSNPDLRWETKDM
+658 NANPDLRWETKDM
-671 FDVGLDASFLDNR
+671 FDVGMDASFFDR
-684 LTATLDYYYSRTKD
+684 KLTATIDYYYSRTKD
-698 LLYYYDVPVPPFVH
+698 LLYNYDVPVPPFVH
-712 PQLLANLGEMENS
+712 PKLLANLGEMENS
-725 GFELSLGITPLKTK
+725 GLEVSLGITPLRTE
-739 DMELTVSGNLAF
+739 DMELTVSGNMAF

-761 KYMGQDLNAA
+761 TYMGQELNAA
-771 EYMRLSR
+771 EYMQLAR

-797 QPLGVFYLPKSNGL
+797 QPLGVFYLPKSNG
-811 IDDGLGSFSY
+811 IINDGLGSYSY
-821 NVLNLDD
+821 NILNLDE
-828 DPEINLNDGGDRY
+828 DPAINLNNGADRY

-855 INFRY
+855 ISFRY
-860 KAFDIQTQLN
+860 KAFDIQTQMN

-884 YMNMNTFPTYNVLP
+884 YMNMNVFPTYNVLP
-898 EAPEKRI
+898 DAPEKKI

-931 LNVDKMK
+931 FNVEKMK
-938 DWVNGIRLSFS
+938 NWVNSIRLTAS

-969 TISYD
+969 TV
-974 NPDIGLDDK
+974 NEELGLDDK

-990 TYSVGLSINF
+990 TYSLGLSINF

>member
-1 MSLNLKKGKLTFLI
+1 
-15 VWLSSMFMILS
+15 MILS
-26 VGAQT
+26 VSAQT
-31 GATIKV
+31 GSTINV
-37 SGTIKDVQGE
+37 RGTVKDVAGE

-54 LLQGTTIG
+54 LLQGTTSG
-62 VITDFDGNFTIQAP
+62 VVTDYDGNFSIQAP
-76 GNGTLAVSY
+76 GNGTLVISY
-85 VGYVTQNVSINNR
+85 VGYITQTIAIQNRNSIEV
-98 TNINII
+98 I
-104 LQEDTELLDEVIVVG
+104 LQEDMELLDEVVVIG
-119 YAVGSSR
+119 YATGSTR

-134 VGREKM
+134 VGREDM
-140 NAGVVVNPLDAL
+140 NAGVIVNPLDAL

-173 IRIRGTTSLSGGNNP
+173 IRIRGTTSLSGGNDP
-188 LVVIDGVFGDLGLL
+188 LVVIDGVFGDLALL
-202 NALSPADIES
+202 NALSPSDIES

-252 TYGIEDVYKS
+252 TFGVEDVYKT
-262 IDMLSADGYRSAVQ
+262 INMLNADGYRAAVE
-276 SMGYANALDGGAS
+276 SMGYANALDKGAN
-289 TNFMKEMLQTGY
+289 TNFMQEMLQTGY

-306 ISFGGGSDETS
+306 ISFGGGTAETN

-332 ENWMKNYT
+332 NNSMRNYT
-340 AKIDGSQMFFDKK
+340 AKIDGSQLYFDNK
-353 LKLEMGMFGSK
+353 LKLDLGMFGSK
-364 RESKYVNDYQ
+364 RESRYVNDYQ

-386 LPSSQKDDGTWHE
+386 FPNTQNDDGTWPE

-409 IGRLSIDD
+409 LGRLTISDK
-417 REDNAYLSTNGR
+417 EDNAYLSTNGR
-429 LTWSIND
+429 LTWAIND

-464 IREGRGKAYRGL
+464 VREGRGKAYRGM
-476 NKSNVLMGNISLNY
+476 NKSNILMGNISLNY
-490 KLQMPNSR
+490 KKMFQNSR
-498 LDALGLIEGQSYEYS
+498 LDALALIEGQNYNYT
-513 GFEASARGF
+513 GFGANARGF
-522 DTNFFGYDNLKA
+522 DTNFFGYDNLAA
-534 GAIVKYDDVRSYKNG
+534 GAVVKYGDVSSYKNG
-549 YDLNSFLGRVN
+549 YSLNSFLGRVN

-587 GFFPSASLAWIISEE
+587 GFFPSASLAWVMSEE
-602 SFLKDIRAVNEIK
+602 SFLKDINEINEIK

-629 EAYNSLL
+629 SAYNSLL
-636 LMGPTGLTSVNGVPT
+636 LMGPSGLTSVNGVPT

-658 NSNPDLRWETKDM
+658 NANPDLRWETKDM
-671 FDVGLDASFLDNR
+671 FDVGMDASFFDR
-684 LTATLDYYYSRTKD
+684 KLTATIDYYYSRTKD
-698 LLYYYDVPVPPFVH
+698 LLYNYDVPVPPFVH
-712 PQLLANLGEMENS
+712 PKLLANLGEMENS
-725 GFELSLGITPLKTK
+725 GLEVSLGITPLRTE
-739 DMELTVSGNLAF
+739 DMELTVSGNMAF

-761 KYMGQDLNAA
+761 TYMGQELNAA
-771 EYMRLSR
+771 EYMQLAR

-797 QPLGVFYLPKSNGL
+797 QPLGVFYLPKSNG
-811 IDDGLGSFSY
+811 IINDGLGSYSY
-821 NVLNLDD
+821 NILNLDE
-828 DPEINLNDGGDRY
+828 DPAINLNNGADRY

-855 INFRY
+855 ISFRY
-860 KAFDIQTQLN
+860 KAFDIQTQMN

-884 YMNMNTFPTYNVLP
+884 YMNMNVFPTYNVLP
-898 EAPEKRI
+898 DAPEKKI

-931 LNVDKMK
+931 FNVEKMK
-938 DWVNGIRLSFS
+938 NWVNSIRLTAS

-969 TISYD
+969 TV
-974 NPDIGLDDK
+974 NEELGLDDK

-990 TYSVGLSINF
+990 TYSLGLSINF

>member
-1 MSLNLKKGKLTFLI
+1 MHVNFKKSTKAFLMT
-15 VWLSSMFMILS
+15 VLSSMLMILS
-26 VGAQT
+26 VSAQT
-31 GATIKV
+31 GSTINV
-37 SGTIKDVQGE
+37 RGTVKDVAGE
-47 PIIGASI
+47 PIIGASV
-54 LLQGTTIG
+54 LLQGTTSG
-62 VITDFDGNFTIQAP
+62 VVTDYDGNFSIQAP
-76 GNGTLAVSY
+76 GNGTLVISY
-85 VGYVTQNVSINNR
+85 VGYITQTIAIQNRNSIEV
-98 TNINII
+98 I
-104 LQEDTELLDEVIVVG
+104 LQEDMELLDEVVVIG
-119 YAVGSSR
+119 YATGSTR

-134 VGREKM
+134 VGREDM

-173 IRIRGTTSLSGGNNP
+173 IRIRGTTSLSGGNDP
-188 LVVIDGVFGDLGLL
+188 LVVIDGVFGDLALL
-202 NALSPADIES
+202 NALSPSDIES

-252 TYGIEDVYKS
+252 TFGVEDVYKT
-262 IDMLSADGYRSAVQ
+262 INMLNADGYRAAVE
-276 SMGYANALDGGAS
+276 SMGYANALDKGAN
-289 TNFMKEMLQTGY
+289 TNFMQEMLQTGY

-306 ISFGGGSDETS
+306 ISFGGGTAETN

-332 ENWMKNYT
+332 NNSMRNYT
-340 AKIDGSQMFFDKK
+340 AKIDGSQLYFDNK
-353 LKLEMGMFGSK
+353 LKLDLGMFGSK
-364 RESKYVNDYQ
+364 RESRYVNDYQ

-386 LPSSQKDDGTWHE
+386 FPNTQNDDGTWPE

-409 IGRLSIDD
+409 LGRLTISDK
-417 REDNAYLSTNGR
+417 EDNAYLSTNGR
-429 LTWSIND
+429 LTWAIND
-436 NLNLSAFGS
+436 NLNFSAFGS

-464 IREGRGKAYRGL
+464 VREGRGKAYRGM
-476 NKSNVLMGNISLNY
+476 NKSNILMGNISLNY
-490 KLQMPNSR
+490 KKMFQNSR
-498 LDALGLIEGQSYEYS
+498 LDALALVEGQNYNYT
-513 GFEASARGF
+513 GFGANARGF
-522 DTNFFGYDNLKA
+522 DTNFFGYDNLAA
-534 GAIVKYDDVRSYKNG
+534 GAVVKYGDVSSYKNG
-549 YDLNSFLGRVN
+549 YSLNSFLGRVN

-587 GFFPSASLAWIISEE
+587 GFFPSASLAWVMSEE
-602 SFLKDIRAVNEIK
+602 SFLKDINEINEIK

-629 EAYNSLL
+629 SAYNSLL
-636 LMGPTGLTSVNGVPT
+636 LMGPSGLTSVNGVPT

-658 NSNPDLRWETKDM
+658 NANPDLRWETKDM
-671 FDVGLDASFLDNR
+671 FDVGMDASFFDR
-684 LTATLDYYYSRTKD
+684 KLTATIDYYYSRTKD
-698 LLYYYDVPVPPFVH
+698 LLYNYDVPVPPFVH
-712 PQLLANLGEMENS
+712 PKLLANLGEMENS
-725 GFELSLGITPLKTK
+725 GLEVSLGITPLRTE
-739 DMELTVSGNLAF
+739 DMELTVSGNMAF

-761 KYMGQDLNAA
+761 TYMGQELNAA
-771 EYMRLSR
+771 EYMQLAR

-797 QPLGVFYLPKSNGL
+797 QPLGVFYLPKSNG
-811 IDDGLGSFSY
+811 IINDGLGSYSY
-821 NVLNLDD
+821 NILNLDE
-828 DPEINLNDGGDRY
+828 DPAINLNNGADRY

-855 INFRY
+855 ISFRY
-860 KAFDIQTQLN
+860 KAFDIQTQMN

-884 YMNMNTFPTYNVLP
+884 YMNMNVFPTYNVLP
-898 EAPEKRI
+898 DAPEKKI

-931 LNVDKMK
+931 FNVEKMK
-938 DWVNGIRLSFS
+938 NWVNSIRLTAS

-969 TISYD
+969 TV
-974 NPDIGLDDK
+974 NEELGLDDK

-990 TYSVGLSINF
+990 TYSLGLSINF

>member
-1 MSLNLKKGKLTFLI
+1 MYLNVKKSTKAFLMT
-15 VWLSSMFMILS
+15 VLSGVLMVLS
-26 VGAQT
+26 VSAQT
-31 GATIKV
+31 GRTINV
-37 SGTIKDVQGE
+37 RGTVTDISGE

-54 LLQGTTIG
+54 LLQGTTSG
-62 VITDFDGNFTIQAP
+62 VVTDYDGNFSIQAP
-76 GNGTLAVSY
+76 GNGTLVISY
-85 VGYVTQNVSINNR
+85 VGYVTQTIGIQDRN
-98 TNINII
+98 NINVI
-104 LQEDTELLDEVIVVG
+104 LQEDNELLDEVVVIG
-119 YAVGSSR
+119 YATGSTR

-166 DPTAGSA
+166 DPTAGSS
-173 IRIRGTTSLSGGNNP
+173 IRIRGTTSLSGGNDP

-202 NALSPADIES
+202 NALSPSDIES

-231 GVIVVTTQKGKAGT
+231 GVIVVTTQKAKAGT
-245 KSINYDG
+245 QSIHYDG
-252 TYGIEDVYKS
+252 TFGVEQVYKTM
-262 IDMLSADGYRSAVQ
+262 DMLSADGYRSAVEM
-276 SMGYANALDGGAS
+276 MGYTNALDGGAS
-289 TNFMKEMLQTGY
+289 TNFMQEMLQTGY

-306 ISFGGGSDETS
+306 ISFGGGTEETN

-332 ENWMKNYT
+332 NNGMRNYT
-340 AKIDGSQMFFDKK
+340 AKIDGSQRFFDNK
-353 LKLEMGMFGSK
+353 LKLDLGMFGSK
-364 RESKYVNDYQ
+364 RESRYVNDYQ

-386 LPSSQKDDGTWHE
+386 LPTLQNADGTWPE
-399 DPNANEVDNP
+399 DANANEVDNP
-409 IGRLSIDD
+409 LGRLTIND

-429 LTWSIND
+429 LTWTINED
-436 NLNLSAFGS
+436 LNFSAFGS
-445 YTYNAKENMN
+445 YTYNAKENMS

-464 IREGRGKAYRGL
+464 VREGRGKAYKGL

-490 KLQMPNSR
+490 KKMFQNSR
-498 LDALGLIEGQSYEYS
+498 LDALALMEGQSYNYT
-513 GFEASARGF
+513 GFGANARGF
-522 DTNFFGYDNLKA
+522 DTNFFGYDNLAA
-534 GAIVKYDDVRSYKNG
+534 GAIVKYGDISSFKNG
-549 YDLNSFLGRVN
+549 YNLNSFLGRVN
-560 YMYANRYI
+560 YMYANKYI
-568 ATVNMR
+568 ATMNMR

-587 GFFPSASLAWIISEE
+587 GFFPSASLAWIMSEE
-602 SFLKDIRAVNEIK
+602 YFLKDVDAIDQIK
-615 WRVGYGRTGNQDAI
+615 LRVGYGRTGNQDAI
-629 EAYNSLL
+629 SAYNSLL
-636 LMGPTGLTSVNGVPT
+636 LMGPSGLTSVNGVPT

-658 NSNPDLRWETKDM
+658 NANPDLRWETKDM
-671 FDVGLDASFLDNR
+671 FDVGMDASFFDRR
-684 LTATLDYYYSRTKD
+684 LTATIDYYYSRTKD
-698 LLYYYDVPVPPFVH
+698 LLYNYDVPVPPFVH

-725 GFELSLGITPLKTK
+725 GIELSLGISPLRTE
-739 DMELTVSGNLAF
+739 DMELTISGNMAY

-761 KYMGQDLNAA
+761 TYMGQGLNAA
-771 EYMRLSR
+771 EYMQLAR

-783 FQGGNTY
+783 FQGGNTH

-797 QPLGVFYLPKSNGL
+797 QPLGVFYLPKSNG
-811 IDDGLGSFSY
+811 IINDGLGSYTY
-821 NVLNLDD
+821 NIVNLDE
-828 DPEINLNDGGDRY
+828 DPAININNGADRY
-841 FAGQAMPKVIMGTN
+841 FAGQAMPKVILGSN
-855 INFRY
+855 ISFRY
-860 KAFDIQTQLN
+860 KAFDIQTQMN

-898 EAPEKRI
+898 NAPEMKI
-905 FDSTVTD
+905 FDSAVTD

-922 IAYVTLGYN
+922 IDYVTLGYN
-931 LNVDKMK
+931 FNVEKMK
-938 DWVNGIRLSFS
+938 NWVNSIRLTGS

-969 TISYD
+969 SV
-974 NPDIGLDDK
+974 NSELGLDDK

-990 TYSVGLSINF
+990 TYSLGLSINF

>member
-1 MSLNLKKGKLTFLI
+1 MYVNFKKSTKAFLMT
-15 VWLSSMFMILS
+15 VLSSMLMILS
-26 VGAQT
+26 ASAQT
-31 GATIKV
+31 GSTINV
-37 SGTIKDVQGE
+37 RGTVKDVAGE
-47 PIIGASI
+47 PIIGASV
-54 LLQGTTIG
+54 LLQGTTSG
-62 VITDFDGNFTIQAP
+62 VVTDYDGNFSIQAP
-76 GNGTLAVSY
+76 GNGTLVISY
-85 VGYVTQNVSINNR
+85 VGYITQTIAIQNRNSIEV
-98 TNINII
+98 I
-104 LQEDTELLDEVIVVG
+104 LQEDMELLDEVVVIG
-119 YAVGSSR
+119 YATGSTR

-134 VGREKM
+134 VGREDM

-173 IRIRGTTSLSGGNNP
+173 IRIRGTTSLSGGNDP
-188 LVVIDGVFGDLGLL
+188 LVVIDGVFGDLALL
-202 NALSPADIES
+202 NALSPSDIES

-252 TYGIEDVYKS
+252 TFGVEDVYKT
-262 IDMLSADGYRSAVQ
+262 INMLNADGYRAAVE
-276 SMGYANALDGGAS
+276 SMGYANALDKGAN
-289 TNFMKEMLQTGY
+289 TNFMQEMLQTGY

-306 ISFGGGSDETS
+306 ISFGGGTAETN

-332 ENWMKNYT
+332 NNSMRNYT
-340 AKIDGSQMFFDKK
+340 AKIDGSQLYFDNK
-353 LKLEMGMFGSK
+353 LKLDLGMFGSK
-364 RESKYVNDYQ
+364 RESRYVNDYQ

-386 LPSSQKDDGTWHE
+386 FPNTQNDDGTWPE

-409 IGRLSIDD
+409 LGRLTISDK
-417 REDNAYLSTNGR
+417 EDNAYLSTNGR
-429 LTWSIND
+429 LTWAIND
-436 NLNLSAFGS
+436 NLNFSAFGS

-464 IREGRGKAYRGL
+464 VREGRGKAYRGM
-476 NKSNVLMGNISLNY
+476 NKSNILMGNISLNY
-490 KLQMPNSR
+490 KKMFQNSR
-498 LDALGLIEGQSYEYS
+498 LDALALVEGQNYNYT
-513 GFEASARGF
+513 GFGANARGF
-522 DTNFFGYDNLKA
+522 DTNFFGYDNLAA
-534 GAIVKYDDVRSYKNG
+534 GAVVKYGDVSSYKNG
-549 YDLNSFLGRVN
+549 YSLNSFLGRVN

-587 GFFPSASLAWIISEE
+587 GFFPSASLAWVMSEE
-602 SFLKDIRAVNEIK
+602 SFLKDINEINEIK

-629 EAYNSLL
+629 SAYNSLL
-636 LMGPTGLTSVNGVPT
+636 LMGPSGLTSVNGVPT

-658 NSNPDLRWETKDM
+658 NANPDLRWETKDM
-671 FDVGLDASFLDNR
+671 FDVGMDASFFDR
-684 LTATLDYYYSRTKD
+684 KLTATIDYYYSRTKD
-698 LLYYYDVPVPPFVH
+698 LLYNYDVPVPPFVH
-712 PQLLANLGEMENS
+712 PKLLANLGEMENS
-725 GFELSLGITPLKTK
+725 GLEVSLGITPLRTE
-739 DMELTVSGNLAF
+739 DMELTVSGNMAF

-761 KYMGQDLNAA
+761 TYMGQELNAA
-771 EYMRLSR
+771 EYMQLAR

-797 QPLGVFYLPKSNGL
+797 QPLGVFYLPKSNG
-811 IDDGLGSFSY
+811 IINDGLGSYSY
-821 NVLNLDD
+821 NILNLDE
-828 DPEINLNDGGDRY
+828 DPAINLNNGADRY

-855 INFRY
+855 ISFRY
-860 KAFDIQTQLN
+860 KAFDIQTQMN

-884 YMNMNTFPTYNVLP
+884 YMNMNVFPTYNVLP
-898 EAPEKRI
+898 DAPEKKI

-931 LNVDKMK
+931 FNVEKMK
-938 DWVNGIRLSFS
+938 NWVNSIRLTAS

-969 TISYD
+969 TV
-974 NPDIGLDDK
+974 NEELGLDDK

-990 TYSVGLSINF
+990 TYSLGLSINF

>member
-1 MSLNLKKGKLTFLI
+1 MYVNFKKSTKAFLMT
-15 VWLSSMFMILS
+15 VLSSMLMILS
-26 VGAQT
+26 VSAQT
-31 GATIKV
+31 GTTINV
-37 SGTIKDVQGE
+37 RGTVKDIQGE
-47 PIIGASI
+47 PVIGASI
-54 LLQGTTIG
+54 LLQGTTSG
-62 VITDFDGNFTIQAP
+62 VVTDYDGNFSIQAP
-76 GNGTLAVSY
+76 SNGTLVISY
-85 VGYVTQNVSINNR
+85 VGYITQTVPIQNR
-98 TNINII
+98 TNIQVV
-104 LQEDTELLDEVIVVG
+104 LQEDMELLDEVVVIG
-119 YAVGSSR
+119 YATGSTR

-134 VGREKM
+134 VGREDM

-166 DPTAGSA
+166 DPTTGSA
-173 IRIRGTTSLSGGNNP
+173 IRIRGTTSLSGGNDP

-202 NALSPADIES
+202 NALSPSDIES

-231 GVIVVTTQKGKAGT
+231 GVIVVSTQKAKSGT

-252 TYGIEDVYKS
+252 TFGVEQVYKT
-262 IDMLSADGYRSAVQ
+262 IDMLSAGGYRSAVQ
-276 SMGYANALDGGAS
+276 SMGYVNALDGGAS
-289 TNFMKEMLQTGY
+289 TNFMREMLQTGY

-306 ISFGGGSDETS
+306 ISFGGGTAETN

-332 ENWMKNYT
+332 NNGMKNYT
-340 AKIDGSQMFFDKK
+340 AKIDGSQSLFDNK
-353 LKLEMGMFGSK
+353 LKLDLGIFGSK
-364 RESKYVNDYQ
+364 KESRYVNDYQ

-386 LPSSQKDDGTWHE
+386 FPNTQKEDGTWPE

-409 IGRLSIDD
+409 LGRLSIND

-429 LTWSIND
+429 LTWTIND
-436 NLNLSAFGS
+436 NLNFSAFGS

-464 IREGRGKAYRGL
+464 IREGRGMAYRGL
-476 NKSNVLMGNISLNY
+476 NKSDVLMGNLSLNY
-490 KLQMPNSR
+490 KKMFTNSR
-498 LDALGLIEGQSYEYS
+498 LDALALVEGQNYKYT
-513 GFEASARGF
+513 GFGAHARGF
-522 DTNFFGYDNLKA
+522 DTNFFGYDNLGA
-534 GAIVKYDDVRSYKNG
+534 GAVVKYGDVSSYKNG
-549 YDLNSFLGRVN
+549 YNLNSFLGRVN

-579 KLGENNKW
+579 KLGKNNKW
-587 GFFPSASLAWIISEE
+587 GFFPSASAAWVMSEE
-602 SFLKDIRAVNEIK
+602 AFLKDVSSVDEIK

-629 EAYNSLL
+629 SAYNSLL
-636 LMGPTGLTSVNGVPT
+636 LMGPSGLTSVNGAPT

-658 NSNPDLRWETKDM
+658 NANPDLRWETKDM
-671 FDVGLDASFLDNR
+671 FDAGVDASFFDR
-684 LTATLDYYYSRTKD
+684 KLTATVDYYYSRTKD
-698 LLYYYDVPVPPFVH
+698 LLYNYEVPVPPFVH
-712 PQLLANLGEMENS
+712 PTLLANLGEMENS
-725 GFELSLGITPLKTK
+725 GLEVSLGITPLRTE
-739 DMELTVSGNLAF
+739 DIELTISGNVAF

-761 KYMGQDLNAA
+761 TYMGQELNAA
-771 EYMRLSR
+771 EYMQLAR

-797 QPLGVFYLPKSNGL
+797 QPLGVFYLPKSNG
-811 IDDGLGSFSY
+811 IINDGLGSYTY
-821 NVLNLDD
+821 NILNLDD
-828 DPEINLNDGGDRY
+828 DPAINLNNGADRY
-841 FAGQAMPKVIMGTN
+841 FAGQAMPKVIMGAN
-855 INFRY
+855 ISFRY
-860 KAFDIQTQLN
+860 KAFDIQTQMN

-884 YMNMNTFPTYNVLP
+884 YMNMNVFPTYNVLP
-898 EAPEKRI
+898 NAPEMKI

-931 LNVDKMK
+931 FNVQKMNN
-938 DWVNGIRLSFS
+938 WVNGIRLTASI
-949 VNNLHT
+949 NNLHT

-969 TISYD
+969 TV
-974 NPDIGLDDK
+974 NGELGLDDK

-990 TYSVGLSINF
+990 TYSLGLSINF

>member
-1 MSLNLKKGKLTFLI
+1 MHVNFKKSTKAFLMT
-15 VWLSSMFMILS
+15 VLSSMLMILS
-26 VGAQT
+26 VSAQT
-31 GATIKV
+31 GSTINV
-37 SGTIKDVQGE
+37 RGTVKDVAGE

-54 LLQGTTIG
+54 LLQGTTSG
-62 VITDFDGNFTIQAP
+62 VVTDYDGNFSIQAP
-76 GNGTLAVSY
+76 GNGTLVISY
-85 VGYVTQNVSINNR
+85 VGYITQTIAIQNRNSIEV
-98 TNINII
+98 I
-104 LQEDTELLDEVIVVG
+104 LQEDMELLDEVVVIG
-119 YAVGSSR
+119 YATGSTR

-134 VGREKM
+134 VGREDM
-140 NAGVVVNPLDAL
+140 NAGVIVNPLDAL

-173 IRIRGTTSLSGGNNP
+173 IRIRGTTSLSGGNDP
-188 LVVIDGVFGDLGLL
+188 LVVIDGVFGDLALL
-202 NALSPADIES
+202 NALSPSDIES

-252 TYGIEDVYKS
+252 TFGVEDVYKT
-262 IDMLSADGYRSAVQ
+262 INMLNADGYRAAVE
-276 SMGYANALDGGAS
+276 SMGYANALDKGAN
-289 TNFMKEMLQTGY
+289 TNFMQEMLQTGY

-306 ISFGGGSDETS
+306 ISFGGGTAETN

-332 ENWMKNYT
+332 NNSMRNYT
-340 AKIDGSQMFFDKK
+340 AKIDGSQLYFDNK
-353 LKLEMGMFGSK
+353 LKLDLGMFGSK
-364 RESKYVNDYQ
+364 RESRYVNDYQ

-386 LPSSQKDDGTWHE
+386 FPNTQNDDGTWPE

-409 IGRLSIDD
+409 LGRLTISDK
-417 REDNAYLSTNGR
+417 EDNAYLSTNGR
-429 LTWSIND
+429 LTWAIND

-464 IREGRGKAYRGL
+464 VREGRGKAYRGM
-476 NKSNVLMGNISLNY
+476 NKSNILMGNISLNY
-490 KLQMPNSR
+490 KKMFQNSR
-498 LDALGLIEGQSYEYS
+498 LDALALVEGQNYNYT
-513 GFEASARGF
+513 GFGANARGF
-522 DTNFFGYDNLKA
+522 DTNFFGYDNLAA
-534 GAIVKYDDVRSYKNG
+534 GAVVKYGDVSSYKNG
-549 YDLNSFLGRVN
+549 YSLNSFLGRVN

-587 GFFPSASLAWIISEE
+587 GFFPSASLAWVMSEE
-602 SFLKDIRAVNEIK
+602 SFLKDINEINEIK

-629 EAYNSLL
+629 SAYNSLL
-636 LMGPTGLTSVNGVPT
+636 LMGPSGLTSVNGVPT

-658 NSNPDLRWETKDM
+658 NANPDLRWETKDM
-671 FDVGLDASFLDNR
+671 FDVGMDASFFDR
-684 LTATLDYYYSRTKD
+684 KLTATIDYYYSRTKD
-698 LLYYYDVPVPPFVH
+698 LLYNYDVPVPPFVH
-712 PQLLANLGEMENS
+712 PKLLANLGEMENS
-725 GFELSLGITPLKTK
+725 GLEVSLGITPLRTE
-739 DMELTVSGNLAF
+739 DMELTVSGNMAF

-761 KYMGQDLNAA
+761 TYMGQELNAA
-771 EYMRLSR
+771 EYMQLAR

-797 QPLGVFYLPKSNGL
+797 QPLGVFYLPKSNG
-811 IDDGLGSFSY
+811 IINDGLGSYSY
-821 NVLNLDD
+821 NILNLDE
-828 DPEINLNDGGDRY
+828 DPAINLNNGADRY

-855 INFRY
+855 ISFRY
-860 KAFDIQTQLN
+860 KAFDIQTQMN

-884 YMNMNTFPTYNVLP
+884 YMNMNVFPTYNVLP
-898 EAPEKRI
+898 DAPEKKI

-931 LNVDKMK
+931 FNVEKMK
-938 DWVNGIRLSFS
+938 NWVNSIRLTAS

-969 TISYD
+969 TV
-974 NPDIGLDDK
+974 NEELGLDDK

-990 TYSVGLSINF
+990 TYSLGLSINF

>member
-1 MSLNLKKGKLTFLI
+1 MYVNFKKSTKAFLMT
-15 VWLSSMFMILS
+15 VLSSMLMILS
-26 VGAQT
+26 ASAQT
-31 GATIKV
+31 GSTINV
-37 SGTIKDVQGE
+37 RGTVKDVAGE

-54 LLQGTTIG
+54 LLQGTTSG
-62 VITDFDGNFTIQAP
+62 VVTDYDGNFSIQAP
-76 GNGTLAVSY
+76 GNGTLVISY
-85 VGYVTQNVSINNR
+85 VGYITQTIAIQNKNSIEV
-98 TNINII
+98 I
-104 LQEDTELLDEVIVVG
+104 LQEDMELLDEVVVIG
-119 YAVGSSR
+119 YATGSTR

-134 VGREKM
+134 VGREDM

-173 IRIRGTTSLSGGNNP
+173 IRIRGTTSLSGGNDP
-188 LVVIDGVFGDLGLL
+188 LVVIDGVFGDLALL
-202 NALSPADIES
+202 NALSPSDIES

-252 TYGIEDVYKS
+252 TFGVEDVYKT
-262 IDMLSADGYRSAVQ
+262 INMLNADGYRAAVE
-276 SMGYANALDGGAS
+276 SMGYANALDKGAN
-289 TNFMKEMLQTGY
+289 TNFMQEMLQTGY

-306 ISFGGGSDETS
+306 ISFGGGTAETN

-332 ENWMKNYT
+332 NNSMRNYT
-340 AKIDGSQMFFDKK
+340 AKIDGSQLYFDNK
-353 LKLEMGMFGSK
+353 LKLDLGMFGSK
-364 RESKYVNDYQ
+364 RESRYVNDYQ

-386 LPSSQKDDGTWHE
+386 FPNTQNDDGTWPE

-409 IGRLSIDD
+409 LGRLTISDK
-417 REDNAYLSTNGR
+417 EDNAYLSTNGR
-429 LTWSIND
+429 LTWAIND

-464 IREGRGKAYRGL
+464 VREGRGKAYRGM
-476 NKSNVLMGNISLNY
+476 NKSNILMGNISLNY
-490 KLQMPNSR
+490 KKMFQNSR
-498 LDALGLIEGQSYEYS
+498 LDALALIEGQNYNYT
-513 GFEASARGF
+513 GFGANARGF
-522 DTNFFGYDNLKA
+522 DTNFFGYDNLAA
-534 GAIVKYDDVRSYKNG
+534 GAVVKYGDVSSYKNG
-549 YDLNSFLGRVN
+549 YSLNSFLGRVN

-587 GFFPSASLAWIISEE
+587 GFFPSASLAWVMSEE
-602 SFLKDIRAVNEIK
+602 SFLKDINEINEIK

-629 EAYNSLL
+629 SAYNSLL
-636 LMGPTGLTSVNGVPT
+636 LMGPSGLTSVNGVPT

-658 NSNPDLRWETKDM
+658 NANPDLRWETKDM
-671 FDVGLDASFLDNR
+671 FDVGMDASFFDR
-684 LTATLDYYYSRTKD
+684 KLTATIDYYYSRTKD
-698 LLYYYDVPVPPFVH
+698 LLYNYDVPVPPFVH
-712 PQLLANLGEMENS
+712 PKLLANLGEMENS
-725 GFELSLGITPLKTK
+725 GLEVSLGITPLRTE
-739 DMELTVSGNLAF
+739 DMELTVSGNMAF

-761 KYMGQDLNAA
+761 TYMGQELNAA
-771 EYMRLSR
+771 EYMQLAR

-797 QPLGVFYLPKSNGL
+797 QPLGVFYLPKSNG
-811 IDDGLGSFSY
+811 IINDGLGSYSY
-821 NVLNLDD
+821 NILNLDE
-828 DPEINLNDGGDRY
+828 DPAINLNNGADRY

-855 INFRY
+855 ISFRY
-860 KAFDIQTQLN
+860 KAFDIQTQMN

-884 YMNMNTFPTYNVLP
+884 YMNMNVFPTYNVLP
-898 EAPEKRI
+898 DAPEKKI

-931 LNVDKMK
+931 FNVEKMK
-938 DWVNGIRLSFS
+938 NWVNSIRLTAS

-969 TISYD
+969 TV
-974 NPDIGLDDK
+974 NEELGLDDK

-990 TYSVGLSINF
+990 TYSLGLSINF

>member
-1 MSLNLKKGKLTFLI
+1 MYVNFKKSTKAFLMT
-15 VWLSSMFMILS
+15 VLSSMLMILS
-26 VGAQT
+26 ASAQT
-31 GATIKV
+31 GSTINV
-37 SGTIKDVQGE
+37 RGTVKDVAGE

-54 LLQGTTIG
+54 LLQGTTSG
-62 VITDFDGNFTIQAP
+62 VVTDYDGNFSIQAP
-76 GNGTLAVSY
+76 GNGTLVISY
-85 VGYVTQNVSINNR
+85 VGYITQTIAIQNRNSIEV
-98 TNINII
+98 I
-104 LQEDTELLDEVIVVG
+104 LQEDMELLDEVVVIG
-119 YAVGSSR
+119 YATGSTR

-134 VGREKM
+134 VGREDM

-173 IRIRGTTSLSGGNNP
+173 IRIRGTTSLSGGNDP
-188 LVVIDGVFGDLGLL
+188 LVVIDGVFGDLALL
-202 NALSPADIES
+202 NALSPSDIES

-252 TYGIEDVYKS
+252 TFGVEDVYKT
-262 IDMLSADGYRSAVQ
+262 INMLNADGYRAAVE
-276 SMGYANALDGGAS
+276 SMGYANALDKGAN
-289 TNFMKEMLQTGY
+289 TNFMQEMLQTGY

-306 ISFGGGSDETS
+306 ISFGGGTAETN

-332 ENWMKNYT
+332 NNSMRNYT
-340 AKIDGSQMFFDKK
+340 AKIDGSQLYFDNK
-353 LKLEMGMFGSK
+353 LKLDLGMFGSK
-364 RESKYVNDYQ
+364 RESRYVNDYQ

-386 LPSSQKDDGTWHE
+386 FPNTQNDDGTWPE

-409 IGRLSIDD
+409 LGRLTISDK
-417 REDNAYLSTNGR
+417 EDNAYLSTNGR
-429 LTWSIND
+429 LTWAIND

-464 IREGRGKAYRGL
+464 VREGRGKAYRGM
-476 NKSNVLMGNISLNY
+476 NKSNILMGNISLNY
-490 KLQMPNSR
+490 KKMFQNSR
-498 LDALGLIEGQSYEYS
+498 LDALALIEGQNYNYT
-513 GFEASARGF
+513 GFGANARGF
-522 DTNFFGYDNLKA
+522 DTNFFGYDNLAA
-534 GAIVKYDDVRSYKNG
+534 GAVVKYGDVSSYKNG
-549 YDLNSFLGRVN
+549 YSLNSFLGRVN

-587 GFFPSASLAWIISEE
+587 GFFPSASLAWVMSEE
-602 SFLKDIRAVNEIK
+602 SFLKDINEINEIK

-629 EAYNSLL
+629 SAYNSLL
-636 LMGPTGLTSVNGVPT
+636 LMGPSGLTSVNGVPT

-658 NSNPDLRWETKDM
+658 NANPDLRWETKDM
-671 FDVGLDASFLDNR
+671 FDVGMDASFFDR
-684 LTATLDYYYSRTKD
+684 KLTATIDYYYSRTKD
-698 LLYYYDVPVPPFVH
+698 LLYNYDVPVPPFVH
-712 PQLLANLGEMENS
+712 PKLLANLGEMENS
-725 GFELSLGITPLKTK
+725 GLEVSLGITPLRTE
-739 DMELTVSGNLAF
+739 DMELTVSGNMAF

-761 KYMGQDLNAA
+761 TYMGQELNAA
-771 EYMRLSR
+771 EYMQLAR

-797 QPLGVFYLPKSNGL
+797 QPLGVFYLPKSNG
-811 IDDGLGSFSY
+811 IINDGLGSYSY
-821 NVLNLDD
+821 NILNLDE
-828 DPEINLNDGGDRY
+828 DPAINLNNGADRY

-855 INFRY
+855 ISFRY
-860 KAFDIQTQLN
+860 KAFDIQTQMN

-884 YMNMNTFPTYNVLP
+884 YMNMNVFPTYNVLP
-898 EAPEKRI
+898 DAPEKKI

-931 LNVDKMK
+931 FNVEKMK
-938 DWVNGIRLSFS
+938 NWVNSIRLTAS

-969 TISYD
+969 TV
-974 NPDIGLDDK
+974 NEELGLDDK

-990 TYSVGLSINF
+990 TYSLGLSINF

>member
-1 MSLNLKKGKLTFLI
+1 MNQQLKKSRKAFL
-15 VWLSSMFMILS
+15 MTILS
-26 VGAQT
+26 GLLIFLSANAQT
-31 GATIKV
+31 GTTINVKGSV
-37 SGTIKDVQGE
+37 KDTGGE

-54 LLQGTTIG
+54 RLQGTTSG
-62 VITDFDGNFTIQAP
+62 VVTDYDGNFTIQAP
-76 GNGTLAVSY
+76 GNGTLVISY
-85 VGYVTQNVSINNR
+85 VGYVTQTIAIQSRNSINV
-98 TNINII
+98 T
-104 LQEDTELLDEVIVVG
+104 LTEDLELLEEVVVIG
-119 YAVGSSR
+119 YATGSTR

-134 VGREKM
+134 VGREDM

-173 IRIRGTTSLSGGNNP
+173 IRIRGTTSLSGGNDP
-188 LVVIDGVFGDLGLL
+188 LVVIDGVFGDLALL
-202 NALSPADIES
+202 NALSPSDIES

-231 GVIVVTTQKGKAGT
+231 GVIVVTTEKGKAGT

-252 TYGIEDVYKS
+252 TFGVEDVYKT
-262 IDMLSADGYRSAVQ
+262 INMLNADSYRAAVE
-276 SMGYANALDGGAS
+276 SMGYANALDRGAN
-289 TNFMKEMLQTGY
+289 TNFMQEMLQTGY

-306 ISFGGGSDETS
+306 ISFGGGTAETN

-332 ENWMKNYT
+332 NNSMRNYT
-340 AKIDGSQMFFDKK
+340 AKIDGSQLFFDNK
-353 LKLEMGMFGSK
+353 LKLDLGMFGSK
-364 RESKYVNDYQ
+364 KESRYVNDYQ

-386 LPSSQKDDGTWHE
+386 FPNTQNDDGTWPE

-409 IGRLSIDD
+409 LGRLTIND

-429 LTWSIND
+429 FTWTIND
-436 NLNLSAFGS
+436 NLNFSAFGS

-455 YIPTNIKQG
+455 YIPSNIKQG
-464 IREGRGKAYRGL
+464 IREGRGKAYRGM
-476 NKSNVLMGNISLNY
+476 NKSNTLMGNVSLNY
-490 KLQMPNSR
+490 KKMFQNSR
-498 LDALGLIEGQSYEYS
+498 LDALALVEGQKYNYT
-513 GFEASARGF
+513 GFGANARGF
-522 DTNFFGYDNLKA
+522 DTNFFGYDNLAA
-534 GAIVKYDDVRSYKNG
+534 GAVVKYGDVSSYKNG
-549 YDLNSFLGRVN
+549 YSLNSFLGRVN

-587 GFFPSASLAWIISEE
+587 GFFPSASLAWVMSEE
-602 SFLKDIRAVNEIK
+602 SFLKDINEINEIK

-629 EAYNSLL
+629 SAYNSLL
-636 LMGPTGLTSVNGVPT
+636 LMGPSGLTSVNGVPT

-658 NSNPDLRWETKDM
+658 NANPDLRWETKDM
-671 FDVGLDASFLDNR
+671 FDVGMNASFFDR
-684 LTATLDYYYSRTKD
+684 KLTATIDYYYSKTKD
-698 LLYYYDVPVPPFVH
+698 LLYNYDVPVPPFVH
-712 PQLLANLGEMENS
+712 PQLLANLGEMKNS
-725 GFELSLGITPLKTK
+725 GLEVSLGITPLRTK
-739 DMELTVSGNLAF
+739 DMELTVSGNMAF

-761 KYMGQDLNAA
+761 TYMGQELNAA
-771 EYMRLSR
+771 EYMQLAR

-797 QPLGVFYLPKSNGL
+797 QPLGVFYLPKSNG
-811 IDDGLGSFSY
+811 IINDGLGSYSY
-821 NVLNLDD
+821 NILNLDE
-828 DPEINLNDGGDRY
+828 DPAINLNNGADRY

-855 INFRY
+855 ISFRY
-860 KAFDIQTQLN
+860 KAFDIQTQMN

-884 YMNMNTFPTYNVLP
+884 YMNMNVFPTYNVLP
-898 EAPEKRI
+898 DAPKKKI

-931 LNVDKMK
+931 FDVEKIKN
-938 DWVNGIRLSFS
+938 WVNSIRLTAS

-969 TISYD
+969 TV
-974 NPDIGLDDK
+974 NGELGLDDK

-990 TYSVGLSINF
+990 TYSLGLSINF

>member
-1 MSLNLKKGKLTFLI
+1 
-15 VWLSSMFMILS
+15 MILS
-26 VGAQT
+26 ASAQT
-31 GATIKV
+31 GSTINV
-37 SGTIKDVQGE
+37 RGTVKDVAGE
-47 PIIGASI
+47 PIIGASV
-54 LLQGTTIG
+54 LLQGTTSG
-62 VITDFDGNFTIQAP
+62 VVTDYDGNFSIQAP
-76 GNGTLAVSY
+76 GNGTLVISY
-85 VGYVTQNVSINNR
+85 VGYITQTIAIQNKNSIEV
-98 TNINII
+98 I
-104 LQEDTELLDEVIVVG
+104 LQEDMELLDEVVVIG
-119 YAVGSSR
+119 YATGSTR

-134 VGREKM
+134 VGREDM

-173 IRIRGTTSLSGGNNP
+173 IRIRGTTSLSGGNDP
-188 LVVIDGVFGDLGLL
+188 LVVIDGVFGDLALL
-202 NALSPADIES
+202 NALSPSDIES

-252 TYGIEDVYKS
+252 TFGVEDVYKT
-262 IDMLSADGYRSAVQ
+262 INMLNADGYRAAVE
-276 SMGYANALDGGAS
+276 SMGYANALDKGAN
-289 TNFMKEMLQTGY
+289 TNFMQEMLQTGY

-306 ISFGGGSDETS
+306 ISFGGGTAETN

-332 ENWMKNYT
+332 NNSMRNYT
-340 AKIDGSQMFFDKK
+340 AKIDGSQLYFDNK
-353 LKLEMGMFGSK
+353 LKLDLGMFGSK
-364 RESKYVNDYQ
+364 RESRYVNDYQ

-386 LPSSQKDDGTWHE
+386 FPNTQNDDGTWPE

-409 IGRLSIDD
+409 LGRLTISDK
-417 REDNAYLSTNGR
+417 EDNAYLSTNGR
-429 LTWSIND
+429 LTWAIND

-464 IREGRGKAYRGL
+464 VREGRGKAYRGM
-476 NKSNVLMGNISLNY
+476 NKSNILMGNISLNY
-490 KLQMPNSR
+490 KKMFQNSR
-498 LDALGLIEGQSYEYS
+498 LDALALIEGQNYNYT
-513 GFEASARGF
+513 GFGANARGF
-522 DTNFFGYDNLKA
+522 DTNFFGYDNLAA
-534 GAIVKYDDVRSYKNG
+534 GAVVKYGDVSSYKNG
-549 YDLNSFLGRVN
+549 YSLNSFLGRVN

-587 GFFPSASLAWIISEE
+587 GFFPSASLAWVMSEE
-602 SFLKDIRAVNEIK
+602 SFLKDINEINEIK

-629 EAYNSLL
+629 SAYNSLL
-636 LMGPTGLTSVNGVPT
+636 LMGPSGLTSVNGVPT

-658 NSNPDLRWETKDM
+658 NANPDLRWETKDM
-671 FDVGLDASFLDNR
+671 FDVGMDASFFDR
-684 LTATLDYYYSRTKD
+684 KLTATIDYYYSRTKD
-698 LLYYYDVPVPPFVH
+698 LLYNYDVPVPPFVH
-712 PQLLANLGEMENS
+712 PKLLANLGEMENS
-725 GFELSLGITPLKTK
+725 GLEVSLGITPLRTE
-739 DMELTVSGNLAF
+739 DMELTVSGNMAF

-761 KYMGQDLNAA
+761 TYMGQELNAA
-771 EYMRLSR
+771 EYMQLAR

-797 QPLGVFYLPKSNGL
+797 QPLGVFYLPKSNG
-811 IDDGLGSFSY
+811 IINDGLGSYSY
-821 NVLNLDD
+821 NILNLDE
-828 DPEINLNDGGDRY
+828 DPAINLNNGADRY

-855 INFRY
+855 ISFRY
-860 KAFDIQTQLN
+860 KAFDIQTQMN

-884 YMNMNTFPTYNVLP
+884 YMNMNVFPTYNVLP
-898 EAPEKRI
+898 DAPEKKI

-931 LNVDKMK
+931 FNVEKMK
-938 DWVNGIRLSFS
+938 NWVNSIRLTAS

-969 TISYD
+969 TV
-974 NPDIGLDDK
+974 NEELGLDDK

-990 TYSVGLSINF
+990 TYSLGLSINF

>member
-1 MSLNLKKGKLTFLI
+1 MHVNFKKSTKAFLMT
-15 VWLSSMFMILS
+15 VLSSMLMILS
-26 VGAQT
+26 ASAQT
-31 GATIKV
+31 GSTINV
-37 SGTIKDVQGE
+37 RGTVKDVAGE

-54 LLQGTTIG
+54 LLQGTTSG
-62 VITDFDGNFTIQAP
+62 VVTDYDGNFSIQAP
-76 GNGTLAVSY
+76 GNGTLVISY
-85 VGYVTQNVSINNR
+85 VGYITQTIAIQNKNSIEV
-98 TNINII
+98 I
-104 LQEDTELLDEVIVVG
+104 LQEDMELLDEVVVIG
-119 YAVGSSR
+119 YATGSTR

-134 VGREKM
+134 VGREDM

-173 IRIRGTTSLSGGNNP
+173 IRIRGTTSLSGGNDP
-188 LVVIDGVFGDLGLL
+188 LVVIDGVFGDLALL
-202 NALSPADIES
+202 NALSPSDIES

-252 TYGIEDVYKS
+252 TFGVEDVYKT
-262 IDMLSADGYRSAVQ
+262 INMLNADGYRAAVE
-276 SMGYANALDGGAS
+276 SMGYANALDKGAN
-289 TNFMKEMLQTGY
+289 TNFMQEMLQTGY

-306 ISFGGGSDETS
+306 ISFGGGTAETN

-332 ENWMKNYT
+332 NNSMRNYT
-340 AKIDGSQMFFDKK
+340 AKIDGSQLYFDNK
-353 LKLEMGMFGSK
+353 LKLDLGMFGSK
-364 RESKYVNDYQ
+364 RESRYVNDYQ

-386 LPSSQKDDGTWHE
+386 FPNTQNDDGTWPE

-409 IGRLSIDD
+409 LGRLTISDK
-417 REDNAYLSTNGR
+417 EDNAYLSTNGR
-429 LTWSIND
+429 LTWAIND

-464 IREGRGKAYRGL
+464 VREGRGKAYRGM
-476 NKSNVLMGNISLNY
+476 NKSNILMGNISLNY
-490 KLQMPNSR
+490 KKMFQNSR
-498 LDALGLIEGQSYEYS
+498 LDALALIEGQNYNYT
-513 GFEASARGF
+513 GFGANARGF
-522 DTNFFGYDNLKA
+522 DTNFFGYDNLAA
-534 GAIVKYDDVRSYKNG
+534 GAVVKYGDVSSYKNG
-549 YDLNSFLGRVN
+549 YSLNSFLGRVN

-587 GFFPSASLAWIISEE
+587 GFFPSASLAWVMSEE
-602 SFLKDIRAVNEIK
+602 SFLKDINEINEIK

-629 EAYNSLL
+629 SAYNSLL
-636 LMGPTGLTSVNGVPT
+636 LMGPSGLTSVNGVPT

-658 NSNPDLRWETKDM
+658 NANPDLRWETKDM
-671 FDVGLDASFLDNR
+671 FDVGMDASFFDR
-684 LTATLDYYYSRTKD
+684 KLTATIDYYYSRTKD
-698 LLYYYDVPVPPFVH
+698 LLYNYDVPVPPFVH
-712 PQLLANLGEMENS
+712 PKLLANLGEMENS
-725 GFELSLGITPLKTK
+725 GLEVSLGITPLRTE
-739 DMELTVSGNLAF
+739 DMELTVSGNMAF

-761 KYMGQDLNAA
+761 TYMGQELNAA
-771 EYMRLSR
+771 EYMQLAR

-797 QPLGVFYLPKSNGL
+797 QPLGVFYLPKSNG
-811 IDDGLGSFSY
+811 IINDGLGSYSY
-821 NVLNLDD
+821 NILNLDE
-828 DPEINLNDGGDRY
+828 DPAINLNNGADRY

-855 INFRY
+855 ISFRY
-860 KAFDIQTQLN
+860 KAFDIQTQMN

-884 YMNMNTFPTYNVLP
+884 YMNMNVFPTYNVLP
-898 EAPEKRI
+898 DAPEKKI

-931 LNVDKMK
+931 FNVEKMK
-938 DWVNGIRLSFS
+938 NWVNSIRLTAS

-969 TISYD
+969 TV
-974 NPDIGLDDK
+974 NEELGLDDK

-990 TYSVGLSINF
+990 TYSLGLSINF

>member
-1 MSLNLKKGKLTFLI
+1 MNLKFNKSKK
-15 VWLSSMFMILS
+15 MFFTLLL
-26 VGAQT
+26 GALMT
-31 GATIKV
+31 V
-37 SGTIKDVQGE
+37 SAFSQSPINVRGTVKDVAGE
-47 PIIGASI
+47 SIIGASI
-54 LLQGTTIG
+54 LLQGTTSG
-62 VITDFDGNFTIQAP
+62 VVTDYDGNFSIQAP
-76 GNGTLAVSY
+76 ANGTLVISY
-85 VGYVTQNVSINNR
+85 VGYVTQTIAIQNR
-98 TNINII
+98 NQIDII
-104 LQEDTELLDEVIVVG
+104 LQEDTELLEEVVVIG
-119 YAVGSSR
+119 YATGSTR

-134 VGREKM
+134 IGREDM
-140 NAGVVVNPLDAL
+140 NAGVVSNPLDAL

-166 DPTAGSA
+166 DPTAGAA
-173 IRIRGTTSLSGGNNP
+173 IRIRGTTSLTGGNDP
-188 LVVIDGVFGDLGLL
+188 LVVIDGVFGDLALL
-202 NALSPADIES
+202 NALSPSDIES

-252 TYGIEDVYKS
+252 TFGVENVYKT
-262 IDMLSADGYRSAVQ
+262 IDMLSADGYRAAVQ
-276 SMGYANALDGGAS
+276 SMGYANALDGGAN

-306 ISFGGGSDETS
+306 VSFGGGTAETN

-332 ENWMKNYT
+332 NNAMRNYT
-340 AKIDGSQMFFDKK
+340 AKLDGSQLFFDNK
-353 LKLEMGMFGSK
+353 LKLDMGFFGSK
-364 RESKYVNDYQ
+364 RESRYVNDYQ

-386 LPSSQKDDGTWHE
+386 LSKLQNEDGTWAE

-409 IGRLSIDD
+409 LGRLTIDD
-417 REDNAYLSTNGR
+417 REDNAYLAANSR
-429 LTWSIND
+429 LTWNIND
-436 NLNLSAFGS
+436 NLIFSAFGS
-445 YTYNAKENMN
+445 YTYNDKENKY
-455 YIPTNIKQG
+455 YIPNNIKQG
-464 IREGRGKAYRGL
+464 IREGRGRAYRGL
-476 NKSNVLMGNISLNY
+476 NKSNVLMGNVSLNY
-490 KLQMPNSR
+490 KKMFENSR
-498 LDALGLIEGQSYEYS
+498 LDALALMEGQNYEYS
-513 GFEASARGF
+513 GFHVNVRGF
-522 DTNFFGYDNLKA
+522 DTNFFGYDNIA
-534 GAIVKYDDVRSYKNG
+534 SGAVLTQDFGDGNGYRSYKNG
-549 YDLNSFLGRVN
+549 YRLNSFLGRVN

-579 KLGENNKW
+579 KLGANNKW
-587 GFFPSASLAWIISEE
+587 GFFPSASLAWMMSEE
-602 SFLKDIRAVNEIK
+602 SFLKDVKAVNELK
-615 WRVGYGRTGNQDAI
+615 WRIGYGRSGNQDAI
-629 EAYNSLL
+629 SAYNSLL
-636 LMGPTGLTSVNGVPT
+636 LMGPSGLTTLNGIPT

-658 NSNPDLRWETKDM
+658 NANPDLRWETKDM
-671 FDVGLDASFLDNR
+671 FDAGVDAAFFDRR
-684 LTATLDYYYSRTKD
+684 LTATIDYYYSKTKD
-698 LLYYYDVPVPPFVH
+698 LLYNYDVPVPPFVY
-712 PQLLANLGEMENS
+712 PQMLANLGEMENS
-725 GFELSLGITPLKTK
+725 GLEVSLGITPIRTEE
-739 DMELTVSGNLAF
+739 MELTVSGNVAY

-761 KYMGQDLNAA
+761 TYMGQELNAA
-771 EYMRLSR
+771 QYMRLAR

-797 QPLGVFYLPKSNGL
+797 QPLGVFYLPKSNG
-811 IDDGLGSFSY
+811 IINDGLGSYTY
-821 NVLNLDD
+821 NILNLNE
-828 DPEINLNDGGDRY
+828 DPNIDLNDGGDRY

-855 INFRY
+855 IRFRY

-898 EAPEKRI
+898 NAPEKKI

-922 IAYVTLGYN
+922 VAYVTLGYN
-931 LNVDKMK
+931 FDVQKLN
-938 DWVNGIRLSFS
+938 WVNGIRLTAS

-969 TISYD
+969 TV
-974 NPDIGLDDK
+974 NGELGLDDK

-990 TYSVGLSINF
+990 TYSLGLSINF

>member
-1 MSLNLKKGKLTFLI
+1 MHVNFKKSTKAFLMT
-15 VWLSSMFMILS
+15 VLSSMLMILS
-26 VGAQT
+26 ASAQT
-31 GATIKV
+31 GSTINV
-37 SGTIKDVQGE
+37 RGTVKDVAGE
-47 PIIGASI
+47 PIIGASV
-54 LLQGTTIG
+54 LLQGTTSG
-62 VITDFDGNFTIQAP
+62 VVTDYDGNFSIQAP
-76 GNGTLAVSY
+76 GNGTLVISY
-85 VGYVTQNVSINNR
+85 VGYITQTIAIQNRNSIEV
-98 TNINII
+98 I
-104 LQEDTELLDEVIVVG
+104 LQEDMELLDEVVVIG
-119 YAVGSSR
+119 YATGSTR

-134 VGREKM
+134 VGREDM
-140 NAGVVVNPLDAL
+140 NAGVIVNPLDAL

-173 IRIRGTTSLSGGNNP
+173 IRIRGTTSLSGGNDP
-188 LVVIDGVFGDLGLL
+188 LVVIDGVFGDLALL
-202 NALSPADIES
+202 NALSPSDIES

-252 TYGIEDVYKS
+252 TFGVEDVYKT
-262 IDMLSADGYRSAVQ
+262 INMLNADGYRAAVE
-276 SMGYANALDGGAS
+276 SMGYANALDKGAN
-289 TNFMKEMLQTGY
+289 TNFMQEMLQTGY

-306 ISFGGGSDETS
+306 ISFGGGTAETN

-332 ENWMKNYT
+332 NNSMRNYT
-340 AKIDGSQMFFDKK
+340 AKIDGSQLYFDNK
-353 LKLEMGMFGSK
+353 LKLDLGMFGSK
-364 RESKYVNDYQ
+364 RESRYVNDYQ

-386 LPSSQKDDGTWHE
+386 FPNTQNDDGTWPE

-409 IGRLSIDD
+409 LGRLTISDK
-417 REDNAYLSTNGR
+417 EDNAYLSTNGR
-429 LTWSIND
+429 LTWAIND

-464 IREGRGKAYRGL
+464 VREGRGKAYRGM
-476 NKSNVLMGNISLNY
+476 NKSNILMGNISLNY
-490 KLQMPNSR
+490 KKMFQNSR
-498 LDALGLIEGQSYEYS
+498 LDALALVEGQNYNYT
-513 GFEASARGF
+513 GFGANARGF
-522 DTNFFGYDNLKA
+522 DTNFFGYDNLAA
-534 GAIVKYDDVRSYKNG
+534 GAVVKYGDVSSYKNG
-549 YDLNSFLGRVN
+549 YSLNSFLGRVN

-587 GFFPSASLAWIISEE
+587 GFFPSASLAWVMSEE
-602 SFLKDIRAVNEIK
+602 SFLKDINEINEIK

-629 EAYNSLL
+629 SAYNSLL
-636 LMGPTGLTSVNGVPT
+636 LMGPSGLTSVNGVPT

-658 NSNPDLRWETKDM
+658 NANPDLRWETKDM
-671 FDVGLDASFLDNR
+671 FDVGMDASFFDR
-684 LTATLDYYYSRTKD
+684 KLTATIDYYYSRTKD
-698 LLYYYDVPVPPFVH
+698 LLYNYDVPVPPFVH
-712 PQLLANLGEMENS
+712 PKLLANLGEMENS
-725 GFELSLGITPLKTK
+725 GLEVSLGITPLRTE
-739 DMELTVSGNLAF
+739 DMELTVSGNMAF

-761 KYMGQDLNAA
+761 TYMGQELNAA
-771 EYMRLSR
+771 EYMQLAR

-797 QPLGVFYLPKSNGL
+797 QPLGVFYLPKSNG
-811 IDDGLGSFSY
+811 IINDGLGSYSY
-821 NVLNLDD
+821 NILNLDE
-828 DPEINLNDGGDRY
+828 DPAINLNNGADRY

-855 INFRY
+855 ISFRY
-860 KAFDIQTQLN
+860 KAFDIQTQMN

-884 YMNMNTFPTYNVLP
+884 YMNMNVFPTYNVLP
-898 EAPEKRI
+898 DAPEKKI

-931 LNVDKMK
+931 FNVEKMK
-938 DWVNGIRLSFS
+938 NWVNSIRLTAS

-969 TISYD
+969 TV
-974 NPDIGLDDK
+974 NEELGLDDK

-990 TYSVGLSINF
+990 TYSLGLSINF

>member
-1 MSLNLKKGKLTFLI
+1 MYLKFKKSRKAFLMT
-15 VWLSSMFMILS
+15 VLSSMLMILS
-26 VGAQT
+26 VSAQT
-31 GATIKV
+31 GSTINV
-37 SGTIKDVQGE
+37 RGTVKDVTGE
-47 PIIGASI
+47 PVIGASI
-54 LLQGTTIG
+54 LLQGTTSG
-62 VITDFDGNFTIQAP
+62 VVTDYDGNFSIQAP
-76 GNGTLAVSY
+76 GNGTLVISY
-85 VGYVTQNVSINNR
+85 VGYITQTIAIQNR
-98 TNINII
+98 SSLEVI
-104 LQEDTELLDEVIVVG
+104 LQEDMELLEEVVVIG
-119 YAVGSSR
+119 YATGSTR

-134 VGREKM
+134 VGREDM

-173 IRIRGTTSLSGGNNP
+173 IRIRGTTSLSGGNDP
-188 LVVIDGVFGDLGLL
+188 LVVIDGVFGDLALL
-202 NALSPADIES
+202 NAISPSDIES

-245 KSINYDG
+245 NSINYDG
-252 TYGIEDVYKS
+252 TFGVEDVYKT
-262 IDMLSADGYRSAVQ
+262 INMLNADGYRAAVE
-276 SMGYANALDGGAS
+276 SMGYANALDKGAN
-289 TNFMKEMLQTGY
+289 TNFMQEMLQTGH

-306 ISFGGGSDETS
+306 ISFGGGTAETN

-332 ENWMKNYT
+332 NNSMRNYT
-340 AKIDGSQMFFDKK
+340 AKIDGSQRFFDSK
-353 LKLEMGMFGSK
+353 LKLDMGMFGSK
-364 RESKYVNDYQ
+364 RESRYVNDYQ

-386 LPSSQKDDGTWHE
+386 FPNTQNDDGTWPE

-409 IGRLSIDD
+409 LGRLTISD

-429 LTWSIND
+429 LTWTIND
-436 NLNLSAFGS
+436 NLNFSAFGS
-445 YTYNAKENMN
+445 YTYNEKENMN

-464 IREGRGKAYRGL
+464 VREGRGKAYRGM
-476 NKSNVLMGNISLNY
+476 NKSNILMGNISLNY
-490 KLQMPNSR
+490 KKMFQNSR
-498 LDALGLIEGQSYEYS
+498 LDALALVEGQNYNYT
-513 GFEASARGF
+513 GFGANARGF
-522 DTNFFGYDNLKA
+522 DTNFFGYDNLAA
-534 GAIVKYDDVRSYKNG
+534 GAVVKYGDVSSYKNG
-549 YDLNSFLGRVN
+549 YSLNSFLGRVN

-587 GFFPSASLAWIISEE
+587 GFFPSASLAWVMSEE
-602 SFLKDIRAVNEIK
+602 SFLKEIDEINEIK

-629 EAYNSLL
+629 SAYNSLL
-636 LMGPTGLTSVNGVPT
+636 LMGPQGLTSVNGVPT

-658 NSNPDLRWETKDM
+658 NANPDLRWETKDM
-671 FDVGLDASFLDNR
+671 FDVGMDASFFDR
-684 LTATLDYYYSRTKD
+684 KLTATIDYYYSRTKD
-698 LLYYYDVPVPPFVH
+698 LLYNYDVPVPPFVH

-725 GFELSLGITPLKTK
+725 GLEVSLGITPLRTE
-739 DMELTVSGNLAF
+739 DMELTLSGNMAF

-761 KYMGQDLNAA
+761 TYMGQELNAA
-771 EYMRLSR
+771 EYMQLAR

-797 QPLGVFYLPKSNGL
+797 QPLGVFYLPKSNG
-811 IDDGLGSFSY
+811 IINDGLGSYSY
-821 NVLNLDD
+821 NILNLDE
-828 DPEINLNDGGDRY
+828 DPAINLNNGADRY
-841 FAGQAMPKVIMGTN
+841 FAGQAMPKVIMGSN
-855 INFRY
+855 ISFRY
-860 KAFDIQTQLN
+860 KAFDIQTQMN

-884 YMNMNTFPTYNVLP
+884 YMNMNVFPTYNVLP
-898 EAPEKRI
+898 NAPTKKI

-931 LNVDKMK
+931 FNVEKMNN
-938 DWVNGIRLSFS
+938 WANSIRLTAS

-969 TISYD
+969 TV
-974 NPDIGLDDK
+974 NGELGLDDK

-990 TYSVGLSINF
+990 TYSLGLSINF

>member
-1 MSLNLKKGKLTFLI
+1 ML
-15 VWLSSMFMILS
+15 MILS
-26 VGAQT
+26 VSAQT
-31 GATIKV
+31 GSTINV
-37 SGTIKDVQGE
+37 RGTVKDVTGE
-47 PIIGASI
+47 PVIGASI
-54 LLQGTTIG
+54 LLQGTTSG
-62 VITDFDGNFTIQAP
+62 VVTDYDGNFSIQAP
-76 GNGTLAVSY
+76 GNGTLVISY
-85 VGYVTQNVSINNR
+85 VGYITQTIAIQNR
-98 TNINII
+98 SSLEVI
-104 LQEDTELLDEVIVVG
+104 LQEDMELLEEVVVIG
-119 YAVGSSR
+119 YATGSTR

-134 VGREKM
+134 VGREDM

-173 IRIRGTTSLSGGNNP
+173 IRIRGTTSLSGGNDP
-188 LVVIDGVFGDLGLL
+188 LVVIDGVFGDLALL
-202 NALSPADIES
+202 NAISPSDIES

-245 KSINYDG
+245 NSINYDG
-252 TYGIEDVYKS
+252 TFGVEDVYKT
-262 IDMLSADGYRSAVQ
+262 INMLNADGYRAAVE
-276 SMGYANALDGGAS
+276 SMGYANALDKGAN
-289 TNFMKEMLQTGY
+289 TNFMQEMLQTGH

-306 ISFGGGSDETS
+306 ISFGGGTAETN

-332 ENWMKNYT
+332 NNSMRNYT
-340 AKIDGSQMFFDKK
+340 AKIDGSQRFFDSK
-353 LKLEMGMFGSK
+353 LKLDMGMFGSK
-364 RESKYVNDYQ
+364 RESRYVNDYQ

-386 LPSSQKDDGTWHE
+386 FPNTQNDDGTWPE

-409 IGRLSIDD
+409 LGRLTISD

-429 LTWSIND
+429 LTWTIND
-436 NLNLSAFGS
+436 NLNFSAFGS
-445 YTYNAKENMN
+445 YTYNEKENMN

-464 IREGRGKAYRGL
+464 VREGRGKAYRGM
-476 NKSNVLMGNISLNY
+476 NKSNILMGNISLNY
-490 KLQMPNSR
+490 KKMFQNSR
-498 LDALGLIEGQSYEYS
+498 LDALALVEGQNYNYT
-513 GFEASARGF
+513 GFGANARGF
-522 DTNFFGYDNLKA
+522 DTNFFGYDNLAA
-534 GAIVKYDDVRSYKNG
+534 GAVVKYGDVSSYKNG
-549 YDLNSFLGRVN
+549 YSLNSFLGRVN

-587 GFFPSASLAWIISEE
+587 GFFPSASLAWVMSEE
-602 SFLKDIRAVNEIK
+602 SFLKEIDEINEIK

-629 EAYNSLL
+629 SAYNSLL
-636 LMGPTGLTSVNGVPT
+636 LMGPQGLTSVNGVPT

-658 NSNPDLRWETKDM
+658 NANPDLRWETKDM
-671 FDVGLDASFLDNR
+671 FDVGMDASFFDR
-684 LTATLDYYYSRTKD
+684 KLTATIDYYYSRTKD
-698 LLYYYDVPVPPFVH
+698 LLYNYDVPVPPFVH

-725 GFELSLGITPLKTK
+725 GLEVSLGITPLRTE
-739 DMELTVSGNLAF
+739 DMELTLSGNMAF

-761 KYMGQDLNAA
+761 TYMGQELNAA
-771 EYMRLSR
+771 EYMQLAR

-797 QPLGVFYLPKSNGL
+797 QPLGVFYLPKSNG
-811 IDDGLGSFSY
+811 IINDGLGSYSY
-821 NVLNLDD
+821 NILNLDE
-828 DPEINLNDGGDRY
+828 DPAINLNNGADRY
-841 FAGQAMPKVIMGTN
+841 FAGQAMPKVIMGSN
-855 INFRY
+855 ISFRY
-860 KAFDIQTQLN
+860 KAFDIQTQMN

-884 YMNMNTFPTYNVLP
+884 YMNMNVFPTYNVLP
-898 EAPEKRI
+898 NAPTKKI

-931 LNVDKMK
+931 FNVEKMNN
-938 DWVNGIRLSFS
+938 WANSIRLTAS

-969 TISYD
+969 TV
-974 NPDIGLDDK
+974 NGELGLDDK

-990 TYSVGLSINF
+990 TYSLGLSINF

>member
-1 MSLNLKKGKLTFLI
+1 MHVNFKKSTKAFLMT
-15 VWLSSMFMILS
+15 VLSSMLMILS
-26 VGAQT
+26 VSAQT
-31 GATIKV
+31 GSTINLR
-37 SGTIKDVQGE
+37 GTVKDVAGE

-54 LLQGTTIG
+54 LLQGTTSG
-62 VITDFDGNFTIQAP
+62 VVTDYDGNFSIQAP
-76 GNGTLAVSY
+76 GNGTLVISY
-85 VGYVTQNVSINNR
+85 VGYITQTIAIQNRNSIEV
-98 TNINII
+98 I
-104 LQEDTELLDEVIVVG
+104 LQEDMELLDEVVVIG
-119 YAVGSSR
+119 YATGSTR

-134 VGREKM
+134 VGREDM
-140 NAGVVVNPLDAL
+140 NAGVIVNPLDAL

-173 IRIRGTTSLSGGNNP
+173 IRIRGTTSLSGGNDP
-188 LVVIDGVFGDLGLL
+188 LVVIDGVFGDLALL
-202 NALSPADIES
+202 NALSPSDIES

-252 TYGIEDVYKS
+252 TFGVEDVYKT
-262 IDMLSADGYRSAVQ
+262 INMLNADGYRAAVE
-276 SMGYANALDGGAS
+276 SMGYANALDKGAN
-289 TNFMKEMLQTGY
+289 TNFMQEMLQTGY

-306 ISFGGGSDETS
+306 ISFGGGTAETN

-332 ENWMKNYT
+332 NNSMRNYT
-340 AKIDGSQMFFDKK
+340 AKIDGSQLFFDNK
-353 LKLEMGMFGSK
+353 LKLDLGMFGSK
-364 RESKYVNDYQ
+364 RESRYVNDYQ

-386 LPSSQKDDGTWHE
+386 FPNTQNDDGTWPE

-409 IGRLSIDD
+409 LGRLTISDK
-417 REDNAYLSTNGR
+417 EDNAYLSTNGR
-429 LTWSIND
+429 LTWAIND

-464 IREGRGKAYRGL
+464 VREGRGKAYRGM
-476 NKSNVLMGNISLNY
+476 NKSNILMGNISLNY
-490 KLQMPNSR
+490 KKMFQNSR
-498 LDALGLIEGQSYEYS
+498 LDALALIEGQNYNYT
-513 GFEASARGF
+513 GFGANARGF
-522 DTNFFGYDNLKA
+522 DTNFFGYDNLAA
-534 GAIVKYDDVRSYKNG
+534 GAVVKYGDVSSYKNG
-549 YDLNSFLGRVN
+549 YSLNSFLGRVN

-587 GFFPSASLAWIISEE
+587 GFFPSASLAWVMSEE
-602 SFLKDIRAVNEIK
+602 SFLKDINEINEIK

-629 EAYNSLL
+629 SAYNSLL
-636 LMGPTGLTSVNGVPT
+636 LMGPSGLTSVNGVPT

-658 NSNPDLRWETKDM
+658 NANPDLRWETKDM
-671 FDVGLDASFLDNR
+671 FDVGMDASFFDR
-684 LTATLDYYYSRTKD
+684 KLTATIDYYYSRTKD
-698 LLYYYDVPVPPFVH
+698 LLYNYDVPVPPFVH
-712 PQLLANLGEMENS
+712 PKLLANLGEMENS
-725 GFELSLGITPLKTK
+725 GLEVSLGITPLRTE
-739 DMELTVSGNLAF
+739 DMELTVSGNMAF

-761 KYMGQDLNAA
+761 TYMGQELNAA
-771 EYMRLSR
+771 EYMQLAR

-797 QPLGVFYLPKSNGL
+797 QPLGVFYLPKSNG
-811 IDDGLGSFSY
+811 IINDGLGSYSY
-821 NVLNLDD
+821 NILNLDE
-828 DPEINLNDGGDRY
+828 DPAINLNNGADRY

-855 INFRY
+855 ISFRY
-860 KAFDIQTQLN
+860 KAFDIQTQMN

-884 YMNMNTFPTYNVLP
+884 YMNMNVFPTYNVLP
-898 EAPEKRI
+898 DAPEKKI

-931 LNVDKMK
+931 FNVEKMK
-938 DWVNGIRLSFS
+938 NWVNSIRLTAS

-969 TISYD
+969 TV
-974 NPDIGLDDK
+974 NEELGLDDK

-990 TYSVGLSINF
+990 TYSLGLSINF

>member
-1 MSLNLKKGKLTFLI
+1 ML
-15 VWLSSMFMILS
+15 MILS
-26 VGAQT
+26 VSAQT
-31 GATIKV
+31 GSTINV
-37 SGTIKDVQGE
+37 RGTVKDVAGE

-54 LLQGTTIG
+54 LLQGTTSG
-62 VITDFDGNFTIQAP
+62 VVTDYDGNFSIQAP
-76 GNGTLAVSY
+76 GNGTLVISY
-85 VGYVTQNVSINNR
+85 VGYITQTIAIQNRNSIEV
-98 TNINII
+98 I
-104 LQEDTELLDEVIVVG
+104 LQEDMELLDEVVVIG
-119 YAVGSSR
+119 YATGSTR

-134 VGREKM
+134 VGREDM
-140 NAGVVVNPLDAL
+140 NAGVIVNPLDAL

-173 IRIRGTTSLSGGNNP
+173 IRIRGTTSLSGGNDP
-188 LVVIDGVFGDLGLL
+188 LVVIDGVFGDLALL
-202 NALSPADIES
+202 NALSPSDIES

-252 TYGIEDVYKS
+252 TFGVEDVYKT
-262 IDMLSADGYRSAVQ
+262 INMLNADGYRAAVE
-276 SMGYANALDGGAS
+276 SMGYANALDKGAN
-289 TNFMKEMLQTGY
+289 TNFMQEMLQTGY

-306 ISFGGGSDETS
+306 ISFGGGTAETN

-332 ENWMKNYT
+332 NNSMRNYT
-340 AKIDGSQMFFDKK
+340 AKIDGSQLYFDNK
-353 LKLEMGMFGSK
+353 LKLDLGMFGSK
-364 RESKYVNDYQ
+364 RESRYVNDYQ

-386 LPSSQKDDGTWHE
+386 FPNTQNDDGTWPE

-409 IGRLSIDD
+409 LGRLTISDK
-417 REDNAYLSTNGR
+417 EDNAYLSTNGR
-429 LTWSIND
+429 LTWAIND

-464 IREGRGKAYRGL
+464 VREGRGKAYRGM
-476 NKSNVLMGNISLNY
+476 NKSNILMGNISLNY
-490 KLQMPNSR
+490 KKMFQNSR
-498 LDALGLIEGQSYEYS
+498 LDALALIEGQNYNYT
-513 GFEASARGF
+513 GFGANARGF
-522 DTNFFGYDNLKA
+522 DTNFFGYDNLAA
-534 GAIVKYDDVRSYKNG
+534 GAVVKYGDVSSYKNG
-549 YDLNSFLGRVN
+549 YSLNSFLGRVN

-568 ATVNMR
+568 ATVNTR

-587 GFFPSASLAWIISEE
+587 GFFPSASLAWVMSEE
-602 SFLKDIRAVNEIK
+602 SFLKDINEINEIK

-629 EAYNSLL
+629 SAYNSLL
-636 LMGPTGLTSVNGVPT
+636 LMGPSGLTSVNGVPT

-658 NSNPDLRWETKDM
+658 NANPDLRWETKDM
-671 FDVGLDASFLDNR
+671 FDVGMDASFFDR
-684 LTATLDYYYSRTKD
+684 KLTATIDYYYSRTKD
-698 LLYYYDVPVPPFVH
+698 LLYNYDVPVPPFVH
-712 PQLLANLGEMENS
+712 PKLLANLGEMENS
-725 GFELSLGITPLKTK
+725 GLEVSLGITPLRTE
-739 DMELTVSGNLAF
+739 DMELTVSGNMAF

-761 KYMGQDLNAA
+761 TYMGQELNAA
-771 EYMRLSR
+771 EYMQLAR

-797 QPLGVFYLPKSNGL
+797 QPLGVFYLPKSNG
-811 IDDGLGSFSY
+811 IINDGLGSYSY
-821 NVLNLDD
+821 NILNLDE
-828 DPEINLNDGGDRY
+828 DPAINLNNGADRY

-855 INFRY
+855 ISFRY
-860 KAFDIQTQLN
+860 KAFDIQTQMN

-884 YMNMNTFPTYNVLP
+884 YMNMNVFPTYNVLP
-898 EAPEKRI
+898 DAPEKKI

-931 LNVDKMK
+931 FNVEKMK
-938 DWVNGIRLSFS
+938 NWVNSIRLTAS

-969 TISYD
+969 TV
-974 NPDIGLDDK
+974 NEELGLDDK

-990 TYSVGLSINF
+990 TYSLGLSINF

>member
-1 MSLNLKKGKLTFLI
+1 MYVKLKKSRNAFLMT
-15 VWLSSMFMILS
+15 VLSAMLMILS
-26 VGAQT
+26 ASAQT
-31 GATIKV
+31 GTPINV
-37 SGTIKDVQGE
+37 RGTVTDISGE

-54 LLQGTTIG
+54 QLQGTTSGI
-62 VITDFDGNFTIQAP
+62 VTDYDGNFSIQAP
-76 GNGTLAVSY
+76 ANGTLVISY
-85 VGYVTQNVSINNR
+85 VGYVTQTISIQNR
-98 TNINII
+98 NNINVI
-104 LQEDTELLDEVIVVG
+104 LQEDTELLEEVVVIG
-119 YAVGSSR
+119 YATGSTR

-134 VGREKM
+134 VGREEM

-166 DPTAGSA
+166 DPTAGSS
-173 IRIRGTTSLSGGNNP
+173 IRIRGTTSLSGGNDP

-202 NALSPADIES
+202 NALSPSDIES

-231 GVIVVTTQKGKAGT
+231 GVIVVTTQKAKAGT
-245 KSINYDG
+245 QSINYDG
-252 TYGIEDVYKS
+252 TFGVEQVYKTM
-262 IDMLSADGYRSAVQ
+262 DMLSANGYRTAVE

-289 TNFMKEMLQTGY
+289 TNFMQEMLQTGY

-306 ISFGGGSDETS
+306 VSFGGGTEQTS
-317 FRASLGVIDQKGIIK
+317 FRASIGVIDQKGIIK
-332 ENWMKNYT
+332 NNGMRNYT
-340 AKIDGSQMFFDKK
+340 AKIDGSQRYFDNK
-353 LKLEMGMFGSK
+353 LKLDLGMFGSK
-364 RESKYVNDYQ
+364 KESRYVNDYQ

-386 LPSSQKDDGTWHE
+386 LPAIQNADGTWPE
-399 DPNANEVDNP
+399 DANANEVDNP
-409 IGRLSIDD
+409 LGRLTIND

-429 LTWSIND
+429 LTWTISEE
-436 NLNLSAFGS
+436 LNFSAFGS
-445 YTYNAKENMN
+445 YTYNSKENMN

-464 IREGRGKAYRGL
+464 VREGRGKAYKGL

-490 KLQMPNSR
+490 KKMFQNSR
-498 LDALGLIEGQSYEYS
+498 LDALALVEGQSYKYT
-513 GFEASARGF
+513 GFGSNARGF
-522 DTNFFGYDNLKA
+522 DTNFFGYDNLAA
-534 GAIVKYDDVRSYKNG
+534 GAIVKYGDVSSYKNG
-549 YDLNSFLGRVN
+549 YNLNSFLGRIN
-560 YMYANRYI
+560 YMYANKYI

-587 GFFPSASLAWIISEE
+587 GFFPSASLAWVMSEE
-602 SFLKDIRAVNEIK
+602 SFFKDIDAINEIK

-629 EAYNSLL
+629 SAYNSLL
-636 LMGPTGLTSVNGVPT
+636 LMGPSGLTSVNGVPT

-658 NSNPDLRWETKDM
+658 NANPDLRWETKDM
-671 FDVGLDASFLDNR
+671 FDVGIDASFFDR
-684 LTATLDYYYSRTKD
+684 KLTATVDYYYSKTKD
-698 LLYYYDVPVPPFVH
+698 LLYNYDVPVPPFVH

-725 GFELSLGITPLKTK
+725 GLELSLGITPLRTE
-739 DMELTVSGNLAF
+739 DMELTISGNMAY

-761 KYMGQDLNAA
+761 TYMGQELNAA
-771 EYMRLSR
+771 EYMQLAR

-797 QPLGVFYLPKSNGL
+797 QPLGVFYLPKSNG
-811 IDDGLGSFSY
+811 IINDGLGSYTY
-821 NVLNLDD
+821 NILNLDE
-828 DPEINLNDGGDRY
+828 DPAINLNNGADRY
-841 FAGQAMPKVIMGTN
+841 FAGQAMPKVILGSN
-855 INFRY
+855 ISFRY

-898 EAPEKRI
+898 DAPEMKI
-905 FDSTVTD
+905 FDSAVTD

-931 LNVDKMK
+931 FYVEKMK
-938 DWVNGIRLSFS
+938 NWVNSIRLTGS
-949 VNNLHT
+949 VNNLYT

-969 TISYD
+969 TV
-974 NPDIGLDDK
+974 NGELGLDDK

-990 TYSVGLSINF
+990 TYSLGLSINF